1 MAVSRLD
8 RLFILLDTG
17 TTPVTR
23 KAAAQQLGEVVKLH
37 PHELNNLLSKVL
49 IYLRSANWDTRIA
62 AGQAV
67 EAIVKNVPEW
77 NPVPRTKQEP
87 TESSM
92 EDSSTTDRLNF
103 DRFDICRLLQHGAS
117 LLGSAGAEFEVQ
129 DEKSGEVDHK
139 ERIARQ
145 RKLLQK
151 KLGLNMGEAI
161 GMSTEELFND
171 EDLDYTPTSAA
182 LVNKQSTLQA
192 AELIDSEFRAGMSNR
207 QKNKAKRM
215 AKLFAKQRSRDA
227 VETNEKSNDST
238 DGEPEEKRRKVAN
251 VVVNQTTSD
260 SKVLVDNVPESSSL
274 IEETNEWPLES
285 FCEELCNDLFNPS
298 WEVRHGA
305 GTGLR
310 EILKAHGKSGGKMG
324 DSTLEEMIQQHQEWL
339 EDLVIRLLCVFALDR
354 FGDFVSD
361 EVVAPVR
368 ETCAQTLGVV
378 LKHMNETGVH
388 KTVDVLLK
396 LLTQEQWEVRHG
408 GLLGIK
414 YALAVRQDVI
424 NTLLPKVLTR
434 VIEGLQDLDDDV
446 RAVAAASLVP
456 VVESLVYL
464 QTQKVPSIIN
474 TLWDSLLELDDLTAS
489 TNSIMT
495 LLSSML
501 TYPQVQQCSIQ
512 QSLTVLVPRVWPFLH
527 HTISSVRR
535 AALETLFT
543 LLSTQDQNSSSWLI
557 PILSDMLRHIFQ
569 FCVLESSQEILDLIH
584 KVWMELLNKASVQYV
599 VAAACPW
606 MGAWLCL
613 MMQPSHLP
621 IDLNM
626 LLEVKARAKEKTGG
640 KVRQGQIQNKE
651 VLQEYI
657 AGADTVM
664 EDPATRDFVVMRARM
679 MAAKLLGALC
689 CCICDPG
696 VNMVNQEIKPAESLG
711 QLLLFHLNSK
721 SALQRISVALVICEW
736 AALQKFG
743 FWTLTELL
751 WIYSVKPRLITQ
763 IPQNPSWLTTEAIAP
778 VVGAGNNQREWE
790 GLDCKAVTLAVQ
802 PRLLDILSEHLYY
815 DEIAVPFTRM
825 QNECKQ
831 FISSLADAHIE
842 VGNRVNNNVLTID
855 QANDLVTTVFNEVT
869 STFDLNPQVLQQLD
883 SKRHQVQMTVAETN
897 QEWQVLQLRVHTFA
911 ACAVVSL
918 QQLPEKLNP
927 VIKPLMETIKKEE
940 NTLVQNYAAQYIAK
954 LLQQCTTRMPCPNA
968 KVIKNLCSSLCVDP
982 YLTPCVTCPV
992 PAQSGQE
999 NSKGSNSEKDGMHH
1013 TVTKHRG
1020 IITLYRHQK
1029 AAFAI
1034 TSRRGPIPKAI
1045 KAQIADLPAGSSG
1058 ALLVELDEGQKPYL
1072 VQRRGA
1078 EFALTTIVKH
1088 FGAEL
1093 AVKLPH
1099 LWDAMVGPLKT
1110 MIDLN
1115 NFDGKSLL
1123 ERGDVPAQEL
1133 VNSLQVFEIAAASMD
1148 SALHPLLVQHLPHLY
1163 MCLQYPSTAVRH
1175 MAARG
1180 IGVMSKIATMET
1192 MNIFLEKVLPW
1203 LGAIDDNVKQEGAIE
1218 ALACVMEQLDVG
1230 IVPYIVLLVVPV
1242 LGRMSDQTDS
1252 VRFMATQCFATLI
1265 RLMPLEAG
1273 IPDPPNMSE
1282 ELIQLKAKE
1291 RHFLEQLLDGKKLEN
1306 YKIPVP
1312 INAEL
1317 RKYQQDGVNWL
1328 AFLNKYKLHGILC
1341 DDMGLG
1347 KTLQSIC
1354 ILAGDHCQ
1362 RAQEYARSKLAECMP
1377 LPSLVVCPP
1386 TLTGHWVDEVGKFCS
1401 REYLNPLHYTGPPT
1415 ERIRL
1420 QHQVKRHNLIV
1431 ASYDVVRNDI
1441 DFFRNIK
1448 FNYCILDE
1456 GHVIKNGKT
1465 KLSKAVKQL
1474 TANYRIILSGT
1485 PIQNNVLELWSLFDF
1500 LMPGFLGTE
1509 RQFAARYGKPILAS
1523 RDARSSSREQEA
1535 GVLAMDALHRQV
1547 LPFLLRRMK
1556 EDVLQDLPP
1565 KIIQDYYC
1573 TLSPLQVQLYE
1584 DFAKSR
1590 AKCDVDET
1598 VSSAAL
1604 SEETEK
1610 PKLKA
1615 TGHVF
1620 QALQYLRKLCNHP
1633 ALVLTPQHPEFK
1645 STTEKLAVQNSSLH
1659 DIQHAP
1665 KLSALKQLLLDC
1677 GLGNGSSSESG
1688 TESVVA
1694 QHRILIF
1701 CQLKSMLDIV
1711 EHDLL
1716 KPHLPSVTYLRLDG
1730 SIPPGQRHSIV
1741 SRFNN
1746 DPSIDVLL
1754 LTTHVGG
1761 LGLNLTG
1768 ADTVVFVEHDW
1779 NPMRDLQAM
1788 DRAHR
1793 IGQKRVVNVY
1803 RLITRG
1809 TLEEKIMGLQKFKM
1823 NIANTVISQ
1832 ENSSLQSMG
1841 TDQLLDLFTLDKDG
1855 KAEKADSSTSGR
1867 ASMKAVLDSLSD
1879 LWDAEQYDSE
1889 YNLETFMRSLE

>member
-37 PHELNNLLSKVL
+37 PHELNNLLSKANTYLPINLSFKVL
-49 IYLRSANWDTRIA
+49 VYLRSTNWDTRIA

-77 NPVPRTKQEP
+77 NPTPRSKQEP
-87 TESSM
+87 GSESPN
-92 EDSSTTDRLNF
+92 EDSPSTDRLRF
-103 DRFDICRLLQHGAS
+103 DRFDICRLLKHGAS

-129 DEKSGEVDHK
+129 DDKSGEIDPK

-151 KLGLNMGEAI
+151 KLGLDMGAAI
-161 GMSTEELFND
+161 GMNTEDLFND
-171 EDLDYTPTSAA
+171 EDLDYSPSSVL
-182 LVNKQSTLQA
+182 LVNKQPTLQA
-192 AELIDSEFRAGMSNR
+192 AELIDSEFRAGMSSR

-227 VETNEKSNDST
+227 VEANEKSNDST

-251 VVVNQTTSD
+251 VVINQPVTD
-260 SKVLVDNVPESSSL
+260 SKTLVENTQ
-274 IEETNEWPLES
+274 EEANEWPLES
-285 FCEELCNDLFNPS
+285 FCEEVCNDLFNPS

-324 DSTLEEMIQQHQEWL
+324 DSSLEEMIQQHQEWL

-414 YALAVRQDVI
+414 YALAVRQDMI
-424 NTLLPKVLTR
+424 NTLLPKVLPAI
-434 VIEGLQDLDDDV
+434 IEGLQDLDDDV

-456 VVESLVYL
+456 VVESLVQL
-464 QTQKVPSIIN
+464 QSQKVPFILN
-474 TLWDSLLELDDLTAS
+474 TLWDALLELDDLTAS
-489 TNSIMT
+489 TNSIMI
-495 LLSSML
+495 LLSSLL
-501 TYPQVQQCSIQ
+501 TYPQVRKC
-512 QSLTVLVPRVWPFLH
+512 R
-527 HTISSVRR
+527 
-535 AALETLFT
+535 
-543 LLSTQDQNSSSWLI
+543 
-557 PILSDMLRHIFQ
+557 
-569 FCVLESSQEILDLIH
+569 
-584 KVWMELLNKASVQYV
+584 
-599 VAAACPW
+599 
-606 MGAWLCL
+606 
-613 MMQPSHLP
+613 
-621 IDLNM
+621 
-626 LLEVKARAKEKTGG
+626 
-640 KVRQGQIQNKE
+640 
-651 VLQEYI
+651 
-657 AGADTVM
+657 
-664 EDPATRDFVVMRARM
+664 
-679 MAAKLLGALC
+679 LLGALC

-696 VNMVNQEIKPAESLG
+696 VNTVTQEIKPAESLA

-736 AALQKFG
+736 AALQK
-743 FWTLTELL
+743 EC
-751 WIYSVKPRLITQ
+751 
-763 IPQNPSWLTTEAIAP
+763 TTVAI
-778 VVGAGNNQREWE
+778 
-790 GLDCKAVTLAVQ
+790 CVQ
-802 PRLLDILSEHLYY
+802 PRLLGVLSEHLYY

-831 FISSLADAHIE
+831 LISLLADAHIDI
-842 VGNRVNNNVLTID
+842 GNRVNCSVFTID
-855 QANDLVTTVFNEVT
+855 QANELVTSVFNEVT
-869 STFDLNPQVLQQLD
+869 SSFTLNPKVLQQLD
-883 SKRHQVQMTVAETN
+883 SKRQQVQMTVTETN
-897 QEWQVLQLRVHTFA
+897 QEWQVLHLRVHTFA
-911 ACAVVSL
+911 ACAVVNL

-927 VIKPLMETIKKEE
+927 VIKPLMEAIKKEE
-940 NTLVQNYAAQYIAK
+940 NTLVQNYVASCIAK
-954 LLQQCTTRMPCPNA
+954 LLQQCTTRSPCPNS
-968 KVIKNLCSSLCVDP
+968 KIIKNLCNSLCVDP
-982 YLTPCVTCPV
+982 HLTPLAAC
-992 PAQSGQE
+992 PAQPQSSQE
-999 NSKGSNSEKDGMHH
+999 NSKGPNSDKDGMQH

-1034 TSRRGPIPKAI
+1034 TSRRGPTPKAP
-1045 KAQIADLPAGSSG
+1045 KAPIADLPTGSSG
-1058 ALLVELDEGQKPYL
+1058 SIPTELDEAQKPYV

-1078 EFALTTIVKH
+1078 EFALSTIAKH
-1088 FGAEL
+1088 FGAEM
-1093 AVKLPH
+1093 ATGLPH
-1099 LWDAMVGPLKT
+1099 LWDAMVGLLRNN
-1110 MIDLN
+1110 IHIN
-1115 NFDGKSLL
+1115 NFDRKSLL
-1123 ERGDVPAQEL
+1123 EKGDAPAQEL
-1133 VNSLQVFEIAAASMD
+1133 VNSLQVFETTAASMD
-1148 SALHPLLVQHLPHLY
+1148 TQLHPLLIQHLPHLY
-1163 MCLQYPSTAVRH
+1163 MCLQHPSTAVRH
-1175 MAARG
+1175 MASRCV
-1180 IGVMSKIATMET
+1180 GVMSKIATMET

-1203 LGAIDDNVKQEGAIE
+1203 LGAIDDNTKQEGAIE

-1242 LGRMSDQTDS
+1242 LGRMSDQTNS

-1282 ELIQLKAKE
+1282 ELIRMKAKE

-1306 YKIPVP
+1306 YEIPVP
-1312 INAEL
+1312 IKAEL

-1354 ILAGDHCQ
+1354 ILAGDHCL
-1362 RAQEYARSKLAECMP
+1362 RAQEYARTKLVDSVP

-1401 REYLNPLHYTGPPT
+1401 KEYLNPLHYTGPPT
-1415 ERIRL
+1415 ERARL

-1456 GHVIKNGKT
+1456 GHIIKNGKT

-1535 GVLAMDALHRQV
+1535 GVLAMEALHRQV

-1573 TLSPLQVQLYE
+1573 ILSPLQVQLYE

-1590 AKCDVDET
+1590 AKCDIDET
-1598 VSSAAL
+1598 VSSI
-1604 SEETEK
+1604 SMNEETEK
-1610 PKLKA
+1610 PKLKS

-1620 QALQYLRKLCNHP
+1620 
-1633 ALVLTPQHPEFK
+1633 
-1645 STTEKLAVQNSSLH
+1645 
-1659 DIQHAP
+1659 
-1665 KLSALKQLLLDC
+1665 QLLLDC
-1677 GLGNGSSSESG
+1677 GLGNGGSSESG
-1688 TESVVA
+1688 TEAVVA
-1694 QHRILIF
+1694 QHRVLIF

-1716 KPHLPSVTYLRLDG
+1716 RPQLPSVTYLRLDG
-1730 SIPPGQRHSIV
+1730 SIPAGQRHSIV

-1832 ENSSLQSMG
+1832 ENASLQSMG
-1841 TDQLLDLFTLDKDG
+1841 TEQLLDLFTLDKDG
-1855 KAEKADSSTSGR
+1855 KTEKADTSTSSGK
-1867 ASMKAVLDSLSD
+1867 ASMKSVLENLGE
-1879 LWDAEQYDSE
+1879 LWDQEQYDTE
-1889 YNLETFMRSLE
+1889 YSLENFMHSLK

>member
-37 PHELNNLLSKVL
+37 PHELNNLLNKVL
-49 IYLRSANWDTRIA
+49 LYLRSPNWDTRIA

-67 EAIVKNVPEW
+67 EAIVRNVPDW
-77 NPVPRTKQEP
+77 SP
-87 TESSM
+87 TARIKKGAGSECSNDESSG
-92 EDSSTTDRLNF
+92 SYRLSF
-103 DRFDICRLLQHGAS
+103 ERFDISKLLKHGAS
-117 LLGSAGAEFEVQ
+117 LLGSAGVEFEVP
-129 DEKSGEVDHK
+129 DDKLGDVDPK

-145 RKLLQK
+145 RKLLQR
-151 KLGLNMGEAI
+151 KLGLDMGAAI
-161 GMSTEELFND
+161 GMNTEELFND
-171 EDLDYTPTSAA
+171 EDLDYLPTNT
-182 LVNKQSTLQA
+182 LVNKPTLQA
-192 AELIDSEFRAGMSNR
+192 AEFIDTEFLPGMSNR
-207 QKNKAKRM
+207 QRNKAKRM
-215 AKLFAKQRSRDA
+215 AKLIAKQRSRD
-227 VETNEKSNDST
+227 VTDTNEKSSDST
-238 DGEPEEKRRKVAN
+238 DGEPEEKRRKVTN
-251 VVVNQTTSD
+251 VVIPQPATE
-260 SKVLVDNVPESSSL
+260 SKVLIDNVPDNSSL
-274 IEETNEWPLES
+274 YDEINEWPLES
-285 FCEELCNDLFNPS
+285 FCDELCNELFNPS
-298 WEVRHGA
+298 WEIRHGA

-310 EILKAHGKSGGKMG
+310 EILKAHGISGGKIA
-324 DSTLEEMIQQHQEWL
+324 DCTFEEMEQQHQEWL
-339 EDLVIRLLCVFALDR
+339 EDVAIRLLCVFALDR

-378 LKHMNETGVH
+378 LKHMNEIGVH
-388 KTVDVLLK
+388 NTVKILLR

-414 YALAVRQDVI
+414 YALAIRQDLI
-424 NTLLPKVLTR
+424 KTLLPKALPAI
-434 VIEGLQDLDDDV
+434 IEGLQDLDDDV

-456 VVESLVYL
+456 VVDSLVKL
-464 QTQKVPSIIN
+464 QFKQVPFILS

-495 LLSSML
+495 LLSSLL
-501 TYPQVQQCSIQ
+501 TYPQVQQCNIQ
-512 QSLTVLVPRVWPFLH
+512 QSLTILVPRVWPFLR
-527 HTISSVRR
+527 HTISSVRK
-535 AALETLFT
+535 AALETLCT
-543 LLSTQDQNSSSWLI
+543 LLSTQDQNCSGWLT
-557 PILSDMLRHIFQ
+557 PILQDMLRHIFQ
-569 FCVLESSQEILDLIH
+569 ICILESNQEILDLIH
-584 KVWMELLNKASVQYV
+584 KVWQELIRKASVQYV

-613 MMQPSHLP
+613 MMQPAHLP

-626 LLEVKARAKEKTGG
+626 LIEVKPKSKEKAGS
-640 KVRQGQIQNKE
+640 KLRQGQSQTKE
-651 VLQEYI
+651 VTQEYI
-657 AGADTVM
+657 AGSDSVT
-664 EDPATRDFVVMRARM
+664 EDPSIRDYLVIRARM
-679 MAAKLLGALC
+679 AAAKLLGSLC
-689 CCICDPG
+689 CCICDPC
-696 VNMVNQEIKPAESLG
+696 VNTASQEIKPAESLA

-736 AALQKFG
+736 AALQKECK
-743 FWTLTELL
+743 T
-751 WIYSVKPRLITQ
+751 
-763 IPQNPSWLTTEAIAP
+763 
-778 VVGAGNNQREWE
+778 VV
-790 GLDCKAVTLAVQ
+790 LAVQ
-802 PRLLDILSEHLYY
+802 PRLLAVLSEHLYY
-815 DEIAVPFTRM
+815 DEIAIPFTRM

-831 FISSLADAHIE
+831 LISSLADANIDISSK
-842 VGNRVNNNVLTID
+842 VNCSVFTID
-855 QANDLVTTVFNEVT
+855 QSNELVTTLFNEATAPLRDNANVY
-869 STFDLNPQVLQQLD
+869 QQLD
-883 SKRHQVQMTVAETN
+883 GKRQQVQMTVLETN

-911 ACAVVSL
+911 ACAIVNL
-918 QQLPEKLNP
+918 MQLPEKLNP
-927 VIKPLMETIKKEE
+927 IIKPLMEAVKKEE
-940 NTLVQNYAAQYIAK
+940 NNVVQNYAALCIAK
-954 LLQQCTTRMPCPNA
+954 LLQQCISRTPCPNT
-968 KVIKNLCSSLCVDP
+968 KIVKNLCSSVCVDSNI
-982 YLTPCVTCPV
+982 TPSVSR
-992 PAQSGQE
+992 PAPAS
-999 NSKGSNSEKDGMHH
+999 NNTDHLKGLNSEKDGACH

-1020 IITLYRHQK
+1020 IITLYRHQQ

-1034 TSRRGPIPKAI
+1034 TSRRGPTPKATRS
-1045 KAQIADLPAGSSG
+1045 QVADLHTGSGVQTPTDS
-1058 ALLVELDEGQKPYL
+1058 DENHKQHL
-1072 VQRRGA
+1072 IQRRGA
-1078 EFALTTIVKH
+1078 EYTLATIAKH
-1088 FGAEL
+1088 FACNL
-1093 AVKLPH
+1093 ATGLPH
-1099 LWDAMVGPLKT
+1099 LWEAIVGPLRNIN
-1110 MIDLN
+1110 IDG
-1115 NFDGKSLL
+1115 FDGKLLL
-1123 ERGDVPAQEL
+1123 EKGDEHAQEL
-1133 VNSLQVFEIAAASMD
+1133 VNSLQVFEVTASSMGP
-1148 SALHPLLVQHLPHLY
+1148 SLHPLLLQHLPHLF
-1163 MCLQYPSTAVRH
+1163 MSLQHPYTSVRH
-1175 MAARG
+1175 MASRCV
-1180 IGVMSKIATMET
+1180 GVMSRIATMET
-1192 MNIFLEKVLPW
+1192 MNVFLEKVLPW
-1203 LGAIDDNVKQEGAIE
+1203 LGAIDDNTKQEGAIE

-1273 IPDPPNMSE
+1273 IPDPPSMSE
-1282 ELIQLKAKE
+1282 ELIKLKARE
-1291 RHFLEQLLDGKKLEN
+1291 RSFLEQLLDGKKLEN

-1312 INAEL
+1312 IKAEL

-1354 ILAGDHCQ
+1354 ILAGDHC
-1362 RAQEYARSKLAECMP
+1362 L
-1377 LPSLVVCPP
+1377 
-1386 TLTGHWVDEVGKFCS
+1386 
-1401 REYLNPLHYTGPPT
+1401 
-1415 ERIRL
+1415 RL
-1420 QHQVKRHNLIV
+1420 QHQVKKHNLIV

-1441 DFFRNIK
+1441 DFFRNMK

-1465 KLSKAVKQL
+1465 KLSKAVKQI

-1523 RDARSSSREQEA
+1523 RDAKSSSREQEA
-1535 GVLAMDALHRQV
+1535 GVLAMEALHRQV

-1556 EDVLQDLPP
+1556 KDVLQDLPP

-1573 TLSPLQVQLYE
+1573 SLSPLQVQLYE

-1590 AKCDVDET
+1590 AKTDVDET
-1598 VSSAAL
+1598 VSATSL
-1604 SEETEK
+1604 SEESEK

-1633 ALVLTPQHPEFK
+1633 ALVLTTQHPEHK
-1645 STTEKLAVQNSSLH
+1645 KVTDQLATQNSTLR

-1677 GLGNGSSSESG
+1677 GLGNAGTPESG
-1688 TESVVA
+1688 TEAVVA
-1694 QHRILIF
+1694 QHRVLIF

-1730 SIPPGQRHSIV
+1730 SIPAGQRHSIV

-1823 NIANTVISQ
+1823 SIANTVISQ

-1855 KAEKADSSTSGR
+1855 KSEKMETSAPGGKS
-1867 ASMKAVLDSLSD
+1867 SMKSILDNLGD
-1879 LWDAEQYDSE
+1879 LWNQEQY
-1889 YNLETFMRSLE
+1889 ETEFSLDNFMHSLK

>member
-49 IYLRSANWDTRIA
+49 VYLRSTNWDTRIA

-77 NPVPRTKQEP
+77 NPTPRSKQEP
-87 TESSM
+87 GSDSPM
-92 EDSSTTDRLNF
+92 EDSLSSDRLRF
-103 DRFDICRLLQHGAS
+103 DRFDICRLLKHGAS

-129 DEKSGEVDHK
+129 DDKSGEIDPK

-151 KLGLNMGEAI
+151 KLGLDMGAAI
-161 GMSTEELFND
+161 GMNTEDLFND
-171 EDLDYTPTSAA
+171 EDLDYSPSSVS
-182 LVNKQSTLQA
+182 LVNKQPTLQA
-192 AELIDSEFRAGMSNR
+192 AELIDSEFRAGMSSR

-227 VETNEKSNDST
+227 VEANEKSNDST

-251 VVVNQTTSD
+251 VVINQPATD
-260 SKVLVDNVPESSSL
+260 SK
-274 IEETNEWPLES
+274 
-285 FCEELCNDLFNPS
+285 S
-298 WEVRHGA
+298 WVENASEEVRHGA

-324 DSTLEEMIQQHQEWL
+324 DSSLEEMIQQHQEWL

-414 YALAVRQDVI
+414 YALAVRQDMI
-424 NTLLPKVLTR
+424 DTLLPKVLPA
-434 VIEGLQDLDDDV
+434 VVEGLQDLDDDV

-456 VVESLVYL
+456 VVESLVQL
-464 QTQKVPSIIN
+464 QSQKVPFILN
-474 TLWDSLLELDDLTAS
+474 TLWDALLELDDLTAS
-489 TNSIMT
+489 TNSIMI
-495 LLSSML
+495 LLSSLL
-501 TYPQVQQCSIQ
+501 TYPQ
-512 QSLTVLVPRVWPFLH
+512 
-527 HTISSVRR
+527 
-535 AALETLFT
+535 
-543 LLSTQDQNSSSWLI
+543 SSSTWLT
-557 PILSDMLRHIFQ
+557 PILQDMLRHIFQ
-569 FCVLESSQEILDLIH
+569 FCILESNQEILDLIH
-584 KVWMELLNKASVQYV
+584 KVWLELLNKASVQYV

-626 LLEVKARAKEKTGG
+626 LLEVKTRSKEKAGA
-640 KVRQGQIQNKE
+640 KLRQGQTQNKE
-651 VLQEYI
+651 VIQEYI
-657 AGADTVM
+657 AGADSIA
-664 EDPATRDFVVMRARM
+664 EDPATRDYVVMRARM

-696 VNMVNQEIKPAESLG
+696 VNAVTQEIKPAESLA

-736 AALQKFG
+736 AALQKECR
-743 FWTLTELL
+743 T
-751 WIYSVKPRLITQ
+751 V
-763 IPQNPSWLTTEAIAP
+763 AI
-778 VVGAGNNQREWE
+778 
-790 GLDCKAVTLAVQ
+790 CVQ
-802 PRLLDILSEHLYY
+802 PCLLGVLSEHLYY

-831 FISSLADAHIE
+831 LISLLADAHIDI
-842 VGNRVNNNVLTID
+842 GNRINCSVFTID
-855 QANDLVTTVFNEVT
+855 QANDLVTSVFNDVT
-869 STFDLNPQVLQQLD
+869 SSFTLNPNILQQLD
-883 SKRHQVQMTVAETN
+883 SKRQQVQMTVTETN
-897 QEWQVLQLRVHTFA
+897 QEWQVLHLRVHTFA
-911 ACAVVSL
+911 ACAVVNL

-927 VIKPLMETIKKEE
+927 VIKPLMEAIKKEE
-940 NTLVQNYAAQYIAK
+940 NTLVQNYVASCIAK
-954 LLQQCTTRMPCPNA
+954 LLQQCTTRSPCPNS
-968 KVIKNLCSSLCVDP
+968 KIIKNLCNSLCVDP
-982 YLTPCVTCPV
+982 HLTPLAACPAQ
-992 PAQSGQE
+992 AQSGNE
-999 NSKGSNSEKDGMHH
+999 NSKGPNSDKDGMHH
-1013 TVTKHRG
+1013 TVTKYRG

-1034 TSRRGPIPKAI
+1034 TSRRGPAPKAP
-1045 KAQIADLPAGSSG
+1045 KAPIADLPTGSS
-1058 ALLVELDEGQKPYL
+1058 ASIPTELDEAQKPYV

-1078 EFALTTIVKH
+1078 EFALSTIAKH
-1088 FGAEL
+1088 FGAEM
-1093 AVKLPH
+1093 AKGLPH
-1099 LWDAMVGPLKT
+1099 LWDAMVGSLRNN
-1110 MIDLN
+1110 IYIN
-1115 NFDGKSLL
+1115 NFDRKSLL
-1123 ERGDVPAQEL
+1123 EKGDAPAQEL
-1133 VNSLQVFEIAAASMD
+1133 VNSLQVFEITAASMD
-1148 SALHPLLVQHLPHLY
+1148 IQLHPLLIEHLPHLC
-1163 MCLQYPSTAVRH
+1163 MCLQHPSTAVRH
-1175 MAARG
+1175 MAARCV
-1180 IGVMSKIATMET
+1180 GVMSKIATMET
-1192 MNIFLEKVLPW
+1192 MNIFLEQVLPW
-1203 LGAIDDNVKQEGAIE
+1203 LGAIDDNTKQEGAIE
-1218 ALACVMEQLDVG
+1218 ALAYDSGVMEQLDVG

-1282 ELIQLKAKE
+1282 ELIRMKAKE

-1312 INAEL
+1312 IKAEL

-1354 ILAGDHCQ
+1354 ILASDHCL
-1362 RAQEYARSKLAECMP
+1362 RAQEYARTKLVDSVP

-1401 REYLNPLHYTGPPT
+1401 KEYLNPLHYTGPPT
-1415 ERIRL
+1415 ERARL
-1420 QHQVKRHNLIV
+1420 QYQVKRHNLIV

-1535 GVLAMDALHRQV
+1535 GVLAMEALHRQV

-1573 TLSPLQVQLYE
+1573 ILSPLQVQLYE

-1590 AKCDVDET
+1590 AKCDIDET
-1598 VSSAAL
+1598 VSSISL
-1604 SEETEK
+1604 REETEK

-1620 QALQYLRKLCNHP
+1620 Q
-1633 ALVLTPQHPEFK
+1633 
-1645 STTEKLAVQNSSLH
+1645 
-1659 DIQHAP
+1659 
-1665 KLSALKQLLLDC
+1665 LLLDC
-1677 GLGNGSSSESG
+1677 GLGNGGSSESG
-1688 TESVVA
+1688 TEAVVA

-1716 KPHLPSVTYLRLDG
+1716 RPQLPSVTYLRLDG
-1730 SIPPGQRHSIV
+1730 SIPAGQRHSIV
-1741 SRFNN
+1741 SQFNN

-1832 ENSSLQSMG
+1832 ENASLQSMG
-1841 TDQLLDLFTLDKDG
+1841 TEQLLDLFTLDKDG
-1855 KAEKADSSTSGR
+1855 KTEKADTSTSSGK
-1867 ASMKAVLDSLSD
+1867 ASMKSVLENLGE
-1879 LWDAEQYDSE
+1879 LWDQEQYDTE
-1889 YNLETFMRSLE
+1889 YSLENFMHSLKEDQSITDGVVGSEQLEEQEQSINDLVVLTLGEMKGSTELLEQSSASLDPDQPHCKTSCELQTEGKVSFEYYQ

>member
-37 PHELNNLLSKVL
+37 PHELHSLLTKVL
-49 IYLRSANWDTRIA
+49 IHLRSTNWDTRIA

-77 NPVPRTKQEP
+77 NPPPRPKQEDGCECP
-87 TESSM
+87 MDELPVS
-92 EDSSTTDRLNF
+92 DRLRF
-103 DRFDICRLLQHGAS
+103 DRFDICRLLKNGAS

-129 DEKSGEVDHK
+129 DDTSGEIDPK

-151 KLGLNMGEAI
+151 KLGLDMGAAI
-161 GMSTEELFND
+161 GMSTEDLFND
-171 EDLDYTPTSAA
+171 EDLDYTPASSF
-182 LVNKQSTLQA
+182 LVHKQPTLQA
-192 AELIDSEFRAGMSNR
+192 AELIDSEFRAGMSSR

-215 AKLFAKQRSRDA
+215 AKLFAKQKSRDA
-227 VETNEKSNDST
+227 VEANEKSNDST
-238 DGEPEEKRRKVAN
+238 DGEPEEKRRKITN
-251 VVVNQTTSD
+251 VVINQPATDT
-260 SKVLVDNVPESSSL
+260 KLLVDNIPE
-274 IEETNEWPLES
+274 ENNEWPLES
-285 FCEELCNDLFNPS
+285 FCEEVCNDLFNPS
-298 WEVRHGA
+298 WEIRHGA
-305 GTGLR
+305 GIGLR
-310 EILKAHGKSGGKMG
+310 EVLKAHGRSGGKIG
-324 DSTLEEMIQQHQEWL
+324 DSTLEEMTQQHQDWL
-339 EDLVIRLLCVFALDR
+339 EDLAIRLLCVFALDR

-378 LKHMNETGVH
+378 LKHMNESGVH
-388 KTVDVLLK
+388 KTVNILLK

-414 YALAVRQDVI
+414 YALAVRQDLI
-424 NTLLPKVLTR
+424 DTLLPKVLPAIT
-434 VIEGLQDLDDDV
+434 EGLQDLDDDV

-456 VVESLVYL
+456 VVESLVRL
-464 QTQKVPSIIN
+464 QPQEVPFILNI
-474 TLWDSLLELDDLTAS
+474 LWDALLELDDLTAS

-495 LLSSML
+495 LLSSLL
-501 TYPQVQQCSIQ
+501 TYSQVRKCSVEQ
-512 QSLTVLVPRVWPFLH
+512 TLTVLVPRVWPFLH
-527 HTISSVRR
+527 HTISSVRK
-535 AALETLFT
+535 AALETLYT
-543 LLSTQDQNSSSWLI
+543 LLLTQDQSSAAWLT
-557 PILSDMLRHIFQ
+557 PILQDMLRHIFQ
-569 FCVLESSQEILDLIH
+569 FCILESNQEILELIH
-584 KVWMELLNKASVQYV
+584 KVWLELLSKASLQYV

-626 LLEVKARAKEKTGG
+626 LLEVKSRSKEKVGG
-640 KVRQGQIQNKE
+640 KVRQGQTQTKE
-651 VLQEYI
+651 VIQEYI
-657 AGADTVM
+657 AGAESIS
-664 EDPATRDFVVMRARM
+664 EDSASRDYVVMRARM
-679 MAAKLLGALC
+679 MAAKLLGAIC

-696 VNMVNQEIKPAESLG
+696 VNAISQEIKPAESLA

-721 SALQRISVALVICEW
+721 SALQRFTVALVISEW
-736 AALQKFG
+736 AALQK
-743 FWTLTELL
+743 ENKD
-751 WIYSVKPRLITQ
+751 V
-763 IPQNPSWLTTEAIAP
+763 A
-778 VVGAGNNQREWE
+778 
-790 GLDCKAVTLAVQ
+790 LAVQ
-802 PRLLDILSEHLYY
+802 SRLLGVLSEHLYY

-831 FISSLADAHIE
+831 LISSLTDANIDI
-842 VGNRVNNNVLTID
+842 GSRVNSSVLTID
-855 QANDLVTTVFNEVT
+855 QANELVTTVFNEVT
-869 STFDLNPQVLQQLD
+869 SSLNLNPKVLQQLEC
-883 SKRHQVQMTVAETN
+883 KRQQVLMTVTETN
-897 QEWQVLQLRVHTFA
+897 QEWQTLQLRVHTFT
-911 ACAVVSL
+911 ACAVVNL
-918 QQLPEKLNP
+918 EQLPEKLNP
-927 VIKPLMETIKKEE
+927 VIKPLMESVKKEE
-940 NTLVQNYAAQYIAK
+940 NMLVQNHAALCIAK
-954 LLQQCTTRMPCPNA
+954 LLRQCTTRVPCPNS
-968 KVIKNLCSSLCVDP
+968 KIIKNLCNSLCVDP
-982 YLTPCVTCPV
+982 HLTPVASC
-992 PAQSGQE
+992 PAQPQNSLE
-999 NSKGSNSEKDGMHH
+999 NLKGSNSERDGMHH
-1013 TVTKHRG
+1013 TVTKHKG

-1034 TSRRGPIPKAI
+1034 TSRRGPTPKASRNPVG
-1045 KAQIADLPAGSSG
+1045 DLPTSSSG
-1058 ALLVELDEGQKPYL
+1058 STTTEFDEAQKPYI

-1078 EFALTTIVKH
+1078 EFALSTIAKH
-1088 FGAEL
+1088 FAGEM
-1093 AVKLPH
+1093 AVGLPH
-1099 LWDAMVGPLKT
+1099 LWDAMVGSLRNS
-1110 MIDLN
+1110 IDLN
-1115 NFDGKSLL
+1115 NFDRKSLL
-1123 ERGDVPAQEL
+1123 EKGDGSAQEL
-1133 VNSLQVFEIAAASMD
+1133 VNSLQVFETTAASMD
-1148 SALHPLLVQHLPHLY
+1148 VQLHPLLIQHLPYLC
-1163 MCLQYPSTAVRH
+1163 MCLQHPNTAVRH
-1175 MAARG
+1175 MAARCV
-1180 IGVMSKIATMET
+1180 GVMSKIATIET
-1192 MNIFLEKVLPW
+1192 MHIFLEKVLPW
-1203 LGAIDDNVKQEGAIE
+1203 LGAINDSTKQEGAIE
-1218 ALACVMEQLDVG
+1218 ALASVMEQLDVG
-1230 IVPYIVLLVVPV
+1230 IIPYIVLLVVPV
-1242 LGRMSDQTDS
+1242 LGRMSDQTDC

-1282 ELIQLKAKE
+1282 DLIKIKAKE

-1312 INAEL
+1312 ITAEL
-1317 RKYQQDGVNWL
+1317 RKYQQEGVNWL

-1354 ILAGDHCQ
+1354 ILAGDHYL
-1362 RAQEYARSKLAECMP
+1362 RAQEYERTKMSNSLP

-1401 REYLNPLHYTGPPT
+1401 KEYLNPLHYTGPPT
-1415 ERIRL
+1415 ERARL
-1420 QHQVKRHNLIV
+1420 QHNVKRHNLIV

-1465 KLSKAVKQL
+1465 KLSKAIKQL

-1535 GVLAMDALHRQV
+1535 GVLAMEALHRQV

-1573 TLSPLQVQLYE
+1573 TLSSLQIQLYE

-1590 AKCDVDET
+1590 AKCDVEET
-1598 VSSAAL
+1598 VSAA
-1604 SEETEK
+1604 SITEETEK

-1633 ALVLTPQHPEFK
+1633 ALVLTAHHPEQK
-1645 STTEKLAVQNSSLH
+1645 RITEKLANENSSLR

-1677 GLGNGSSSESG
+1677 GLGNGGSPENG
-1688 TESVVA
+1688 TETIVA

-1711 EHDLL
+1711 ENDLL

-1730 SIPPGQRHSIV
+1730 SIPAGQRHSIV

-1779 NPMRDLQAM
+1779 NPMKDLQAM

-1832 ENSSLQSMG
+1832 ENTSLQSMG

-1855 KAEKADSSTSGR
+1855 KTEKLDATTS
-1867 ASMKAVLDSLSD
+1867 ASGKATMKSVLENLGE
-1879 LWDAEQYDSE
+1879 LWDQEQYDSE
-1889 YNLETFMRSLE
+1889 YSLEKFMHSLK

>member
-1 MAVSRLD
+1 MKGWCRLD

-37 PHELNNLLSKVL
+37 PHELNNLLNKVL
-49 IYLRSANWDTRIA
+49 IYLRSPNWDTRIA

-67 EAIVKNVPEW
+67 EAIVKNVPDW
-77 NPVPRTKQEP
+77 NPTARVKKEAGSECSND
-87 TESSM
+87 ESSA
-92 EDSSTTDRLNF
+92 SDRLSF
-103 DRFDICRLLQHGAS
+103 ERFDISKLLKHGAS
-117 LLGSAGAEFEVQ
+117 LLGSAGVEFEVQ
-129 DEKSGEVDHK
+129 DDKSGDVDPK

-145 RKLLQK
+145 RKLLQR
-151 KLGLNMGEAI
+151 KLGLDMGAAI
-161 GMSTEELFND
+161 GMNTEELFND
-171 EDLDYTPTSAA
+171 EDLDYLPTNT
-182 LVNKQSTLQA
+182 LVNKPTLQA
-192 AELIDSEFRAGMSNR
+192 AEFIDAEFLPGMSNR

-215 AKLFAKQRSRDA
+215 AKLIAKQRSRDVA
-227 VETNEKSNDST
+227 DTNEKSDST
-238 DGEPEEKRRKVAN
+238 DGEPEEKRRKVTN
-251 VVVNQTTSD
+251 VVIPQPATET
-260 SKVLVDNVPESSSL
+260 KVLIDNVPDNSSL
-274 IEETNEWPLES
+274 FDESNEWPLES
-285 FCEELCNDLFNPS
+285 FCDELCNELFNPS

-310 EILKAHGKSGGKMG
+310 EILKAHGRSGGKIAH
-324 DSTLEEMIQQHQEWL
+324 STFEEMEQQHQEWL
-339 EDLVIRLLCVFALDR
+339 EDVAIRLLCVFALDR

-378 LKHMNETGVH
+378 LKRMNESGVH
-388 KTVDVLLK
+388 NTVKILLR

-414 YALAVRQDVI
+414 YALAIRQDLI
-424 NTLLPKVLTR
+424 KTLLPKALPAI
-434 VIEGLQDLDDDV
+434 IEGLQDLDDDV

-456 VVESLVYL
+456 VVDNLVKI
-464 QTQKVPSIIN
+464 QFKQVPFILS
-474 TLWDSLLELDDLTAS
+474 TLWDALLELDDLTAS

-495 LLSSML
+495 LLSSLL
-501 TYPQVQQCSIQ
+501 TYPQVQQCNIQ
-512 QSLTVLVPRVWPFLH
+512 QSLTILVPRVWPFLR
-527 HTISSVRR
+527 HTISSVRK
-535 AALETLFT
+535 AALETLCT
-543 LLSTQDQNSSSWLI
+543 LLSTQDQNCSGWLT
-557 PILSDMLRHIFQ
+557 PILQDMLRHIFQ
-569 FCVLESSQEILDLIH
+569 ICILESNQEILDLIH
-584 KVWMELLNKASVQYV
+584 KVWQELIHKASVQYV

-613 MMQPSHLP
+613 MMQPAHLP
-621 IDLNM
+621 IDINM
-626 LLEVKARAKEKTGG
+626 LIEVKPKSKEKAAA
-640 KVRQGQIQNKE
+640 KLRQGQSQPKE
-651 VLQEYI
+651 VTQEYI
-657 AGADTVM
+657 AGSDSMT
-664 EDPATRDFVVMRARM
+664 EDSTTRDYIVTRARM
-679 MAAKLLGALC
+679 AAAKLLGSLC
-689 CCICDPG
+689 CCICDPC
-696 VNMVNQEIKPAESLG
+696 VNTATQEIKPAESLA

-736 AALQKFG
+736 AASQK
-743 FWTLTELL
+743 E
-751 WIYSVKPRLITQ
+751 
-763 IPQNPSWLTTEAIAP
+763 
-778 VVGAGNNQREWE
+778 
-790 GLDCKAVTLAVQ
+790 CKTVSLAVQ
-802 PRLLDILSEHLYY
+802 PRLLAVLSEHLYY
-815 DEIAVPFTRM
+815 DEIAIPFTRM

-831 FISSLADAHIE
+831 LISSLADANVD
-842 VGNRVNNNVLTID
+842 VGSKVNCSVFTID
-855 QANDLVTTVFNEVT
+855 QANELVTAVFSEVAGP
-869 STFDLNPQVLQQLD
+869 LRANAKVYQQLD
-883 SKRHQVQMTVAETN
+883 GKRQQVKLTVMETN

-911 ACAVVSL
+911 ACAIVNL
-918 QQLPEKLNP
+918 MQLPEKLNP
-927 VIKPLMETIKKEE
+927 IIKPLMESVKKEE
-940 NTLVQNYAAQYIAK
+940 NTVVQNYAASCIAK
-954 LLQQCTTRMPCPNA
+954 LLQQCTSRTPSPNP
-968 KVIKNLCSSLCVDP
+968 KIVKNLCSSVCVDSNI
-982 YLTPCVTCPV
+982 TPSVSCPA
-992 PAQSGQE
+992 PAF
-999 NSKGSNSEKDGMHH
+999 NNMDHLKGSNSEKDGTCH

-1020 IITLYRHQK
+1020 IITLYRHQQ
-1029 AAFAI
+1029 AAFAV
-1034 TSRRGPIPKAI
+1034 TSRRGPTPKTT
-1045 KAQIADLPAGSSG
+1045 KSQVADLPTGSGVHASG
-1058 ALLVELDEGQKPYL
+1058 ECDENHKQHL
-1072 VQRRGA
+1072 IQRRGA
-1078 EFALTTIVKH
+1078 EYTLATIAKH
-1088 FGAEL
+1088 FASNL
-1093 AVKLPH
+1093 ATGLPH
-1099 LWDAMVGPLKT
+1099 LWEATVGPLRT
-1110 MIDLN
+1110 INVDS
-1115 NFDGKSLL
+1115 FDGNLLL
-1123 ERGDVPAQEL
+1123 EKGDEHAQEL
-1133 VNSLQVFEIAAASMD
+1133 VSSLQVFEVTASSMD
-1148 SALHPLLVQHLPHLY
+1148 SSLQPLLLQHLPHFFTS
-1163 MCLQYPSTAVRH
+1163 LQHPYTSVRH
-1175 MAARG
+1175 MASRCV
-1180 IGVMSKIATMET
+1180 GVMSQIATMET
-1192 MNIFLEKVLPW
+1192 MNGFLEKVLPW
-1203 LGAIDDNVKQEGAIE
+1203 LNAIDDNTKQEGAIE

-1282 ELIQLKAKE
+1282 ELIKLKARE
-1291 RHFLEQLLDGKKLEN
+1291 RSFLEQLLDGKKLEN
-1306 YKIPVP
+1306 YTIPVP
-1312 INAEL
+1312 IKAEL

-1354 ILAGDHCQ
+1354 ILAGDHCL
-1362 RAQEYARSKLAECMP
+1362 RSQKYNSSKSADCLP

-1401 REYLNPLHYTGPPT
+1401 KEYLNPLHYTGPPT
-1415 ERIRL
+1415 ERARL

-1441 DFFRNIK
+1441 DFFRSMK

-1465 KLSKAVKQL
+1465 KLSKAVKQI

-1535 GVLAMDALHRQV
+1535 GVLAMEALHRQV

-1573 TLSPLQVQLYE
+1573 SLSPLQVQLYE

-1590 AKCDVDET
+1590 AKTDVDET
-1598 VSSAAL
+1598 VSTSSL
-1604 SEETEK
+1604 SEEGEK
-1610 PKLKA
+1610 QKLKA

-1633 ALVLTPQHPEFK
+1633 ALVLTPQHPEHK
-1645 STTEKLAVQNSSLH
+1645 KVTDQLATQNSTLR

-1677 GLGNGSSSESG
+1677 GLGNAGTPEGG
-1688 TESVVA
+1688 TEAVVA
-1694 QHRILIF
+1694 QHRVLIF

-1730 SIPPGQRHSIV
+1730 SIPAGQRHSIV

-1823 NIANTVISQ
+1823 SIANTVISQ
-1832 ENSSLQSMG
+1832 ENASLQSMG

-1855 KAEKADSSTSGR
+1855 KSEKMETSETGGKN
-1867 ASMKAVLDSLSD
+1867 SMKSILDNLGELWNQDQYESEFSLD
-1879 LWDAEQYDSE
+1879 
-1889 YNLETFMRSLE
+1889 NFMHSLK

>member
-23 KAAAQQLGEVVKLH
+23 KAAAQQLGEVIKLH

-49 IYLRSANWDTRIA
+49 IYLRSPNWDTRIA
-62 AGQAV
+62 AGLAV
-67 EAIVKNVPEW
+67 EAVVKKVPEW
-77 NPVPRTKQEP
+77 NPATRLKREAGSECSSE
-87 TESSM
+87 ESPLA
-92 EDSSTTDRLNF
+92 DRLSF
-103 DRFDICRLLQHGAS
+103 DRFDISRLLKHGAS
-117 LLGSAGAEFEVQ
+117 LLGSAGVEFEVQ
-129 DEKSGEVDHK
+129 DDKSVDVDPK

-151 KLGLNMGEAI
+151 KLGLDMGAAI

-171 EDLDYTPTSAA
+171 EDLDYMPSNT
-182 LVNKQSTLQA
+182 LVNKPALQA
-192 AELIDSEFRAGMSNR
+192 AEFIDSEFLPGMSNR

-215 AKLFAKQRSRDA
+215 AKLIAKQRSRDVMEA
-227 VETNEKSNDST
+227 NEKSSDST
-238 DGEPEEKRRKVAN
+238 DGEPEEKRRKVTN
-251 VVVNQTTSD
+251 VVISQPATE
-260 SKVLVDNVPESSSL
+260 SKVLIDNVPDNSSL
-274 IEETNEWPLES
+274 FDETNEWPLES
-285 FCEELCNDLFNPS
+285 FCEELFNDLFNPS
-298 WEVRHGA
+298 WEIRHGA

-310 EILKAHGKSGGKMG
+310 EILKAHGRSGGKIAH
-324 DSTLEEMIQQHQEWL
+324 STLEEMEQQHQEWL
-339 EDLVIRLLCVFALDR
+339 EDLAIRLLCVFALDR

-378 LKHMNETGVH
+378 LKHMNESGVL
-388 KTVDVLLK
+388 KTVKILLR

-414 YALAVRQDVI
+414 YALAVRQDLI
-424 NTLLPKVLTR
+424 KTLLPKALPAI
-434 VIEGLQDLDDDV
+434 IEGLQDLDDDV

-456 VVESLVYL
+456 VVDSLVKL
-464 QTQKVPSIIN
+464 QFKQVPFILS
-474 TLWDSLLELDDLTAS
+474 TLWDALLELDDLTAS

-495 LLSSML
+495 LLSSL
-501 TYPQVQQCSIQ
+501 LAYPQVQQCNVQ
-512 QSLTVLVPRVWPFLH
+512 QSLTILVPRVWPFLR
-527 HTISSVRR
+527 HTISSVRK
-535 AALETLFT
+535 AALETLCT
-543 LLSTQDQNSSSWLI
+543 LLSTQDQICSGWLT
-557 PILSDMLRHIFQ
+557 PILQDMLRHIFQ
-569 FCVLESSQEILDLIH
+569 LCILESNQEILDLIH
-584 KVWMELLNKASVQYV
+584 KLWQELVTKASVQYV

-613 MMQPSHLP
+613 MMQPAHLP
-621 IDLNM
+621 IDINM
-626 LLEVKARAKEKTGG
+626 LLEVKPKSKEKAGG
-640 KVRQGQIQNKE
+640 KLRQGQGQTKE
-651 VLQEYI
+651 VTQEYI
-657 AGADTVM
+657 AGSDSVT
-664 EDPATRDFVVMRARM
+664 EDSATRDFVVTRARV
-679 MAAKLLGALC
+679 AAARLLGSLC
-689 CCICDPG
+689 CCICDPA
-696 VNMVNQEIKPAESLG
+696 VNAPSQEIKPAESLA

-721 SALQRISVALVICEW
+721 SALQRISVAVVVCEW
-736 AALQKFG
+736 AALQKECIAVS
-743 FWTLTELL
+743 LT
-751 WIYSVKPRLITQ
+751 
-763 IPQNPSWLTTEAIAP
+763 
-778 VVGAGNNQREWE
+778 
-790 GLDCKAVTLAVQ
+790 VQ
-802 PRLLDILSEHLYY
+802 PRLLAVLSEHLYY
-815 DEIAVPFTRM
+815 DEIAIPFTRM

-831 FISSLADAHIE
+831 LISSLADAQIDIRS
-842 VGNRVNNNVLTID
+842 RVNCSVFTID
-855 QANDLVTTVFNEVT
+855 QANDLVTTVFNEET
-869 STFDLNPQVLQQLD
+869 AALRDNPKAFQILD
-883 SKRHQVQMTVAETN
+883 AKRQQVQMTVLETN
-897 QEWQVLQLRVHTFA
+897 QEWQVLQLRVHMFA
-911 ACAVVSL
+911 ACAIVSL
-918 QQLPEKLNP
+918 MQLPEKLNP
-927 VIKPLMETIKKEE
+927 IIKPLMEIVKKED
-940 NTLVQNYAAQYIAK
+940 NTVVQNYAALSIAK
-954 LLQQCTTRMPCPNA
+954 LLQQCISRTPCPNP
-968 KVIKNLCSSLCVDP
+968 KILKNLCSSVCVDSNI
-982 YLTPCVTCPV
+982 TPSVSCPAPV
-992 PAQSGQE
+992 I
-999 NSKGSNSEKDGMHH
+999 NNTDHSKGLNSEKDGTCH

-1020 IITLYRHQK
+1020 IITLYRHQQ

-1034 TSRRGPIPKAI
+1034 TSRRGPAPKA
-1045 KAQIADLPAGSSG
+1045 ARSQVAELPAGSSSHG
-1058 ALLVELDEGQKPYL
+1058 AAESDETQKQ

-1078 EFALTTIVKH
+1078 EYTLGKIAKH
-1088 FGAEL
+1088 FATDLSTG
-1093 AVKLPH
+1093 LPY
-1099 LWDAMVGPLKT
+1099 LWESMVGPLRNY
-1110 MIDLN
+1110 INVD
-1115 NFDGKSLL
+1115 NFDGKLLL
-1123 ERGDVPAQEL
+1123 EKGDDHAQEL
-1133 VNSLQVFEIAAASMD
+1133 VSSLQVFEATAASMD
-1148 SALHPLLVQHLPHLY
+1148 SKLHPLLLQHLPHLFT
-1163 MCLQYPSTAVRH
+1163 CLQHPYTAVRH
-1175 MAARG
+1175 MASRCV
-1180 IGVMSKIATMET
+1180 GVMSRIATMET
-1192 MNIFLEKVLPW
+1192 MNVFLKKVLPW
-1203 LGAIDDNVKQEGAIE
+1203 LGAIDDNTKQEGAIE

-1265 RLMPLEAG
+1265 RLMPLE
-1273 IPDPPNMSE
+1273 
-1282 ELIQLKAKE
+1282 
-1291 RHFLEQLLDGKKLEN
+1291 
-1306 YKIPVP
+1306 
-1312 INAEL
+1312 
-1317 RKYQQDGVNWL
+1317 DGVNWL

-1354 ILAGDHCQ
+1354 ILAGDHCN
-1362 RAQEYARSKLAECMP
+1362 RSQEYNRNKSADCMP

-1386 TLTGHWVDEVGKFCS
+1386 TLTGHWVDEVGKFCPK
-1401 REYLNPLHYTGPPT
+1401 EYLNTLHYTGPPT
-1415 ERIRL
+1415 ERARL

-1441 DFFRNIK
+1441 DFFRNMR

-1465 KLSKAVKQL
+1465 KLSKAVKQI
-1474 TANYRIILSGT
+1474 TANFRIILSGT

-1535 GVLAMDALHRQV
+1535 GVLAMEALHRQV

-1573 TLSPLQVQLYE
+1573 TLSSLQVQLYE

-1590 AKCDVDET
+1590 AKTDVDET
-1598 VSSAAL
+1598 VSMTAL
-1604 SEETEK
+1604 SEESER

-1633 ALVLTPQHPEFK
+1633 ALVLTALHPEYK
-1645 STTEKLAVQNSSLH
+1645 KITELLSTQNTSLR
-1659 DIQHAP
+1659 DIVHAP

-1677 GLGNGSSSESG
+1677 GLGNAGTPESG
-1688 TESVVA
+1688 TEAVVA

-1716 KPHLPSVTYLRLDG
+1716 KPHLPSVAYLRLDG
-1730 SIPPGQRHSIV
+1730 SIPAGQRHSIV
-1741 SRFNN
+1741 SRFNT

-1823 NIANTVISQ
+1823 SIANTVISQ
-1832 ENSSLQSMG
+1832 ENASLQSMG

-1855 KAEKADSSTSGR
+1855 RREKMETSEASGKT
-1867 ASMKAVLDSLSD
+1867 SMKSVLDNLGE
-1879 LWDAEQYDSE
+1879 LWNQEQYDSE
-1889 YNLETFMRSLE
+1889 FSLDTFMTSLK

>member
-49 IYLRSANWDTRIA
+49 IYLRSPNWDTRIA

-67 EAIVKNVPEW
+67 EAIVKNIPEW
-77 NPVPRTKQEP
+77 NPAPKPKEESGEDLSP
-87 TESSM
+87 EESSC
-92 EDSSTTDRLNF
+92 ERLSF
-103 DRFDICRLLQHGAS
+103 YHFDISRLLKHGAS
-117 LLGSAGAEFEVQ
+117 LLGSAGAEFELQ
-129 DEKSGEVDHK
+129 DDKTSEMDPK
-139 ERIARQ
+139 ERLAHQ

-151 KLGLNMGEAI
+151 KLGLDMGAAI
-161 GMSTEELFND
+161 GMDTEELFND
-171 EDLDYTPTSAA
+171 EDLDYTCQPIGPRAHGSKAA
-182 LVNKQSTLQA
+182 AGSSSHNHVVVQA
-192 AELIDSEFRAGMSNR
+192 ADLIDAEFRPGLSSR

-215 AKLFAKQRSRDA
+215 AKLVAKQKSRDMDP
-227 VETNEKSNDST
+227 NEKSNDSFE
-238 DGEPEEKRRKVAN
+238 GEPEEKRRK
-251 VVVNQTTSD
+251 TTNIVIEQPAAEH
-260 SKVLVDNVPESSSL
+260 KVLIDNVPDNASLLEESQ
-274 IEETNEWPLES
+274 EWLLES

-310 EILKAHGKSGGKMG
+310 EILKSHGSGGGKLVG
-324 DSTLEEMIQQHQEWL
+324 STAEQMSRQHQEWL

-368 ETCAQTLGVV
+368 EMCAQTLGVA
-378 LKHMNETGVH
+378 LRHMTESGVSM
-388 KTVDVLLK
+388 TVDVLLK
-396 LLTQEQWEVRHG
+396 LLKEDQWEVRHG

-414 YALAVRQDVI
+414 YALAVRQDQISV
-424 NTLLPKVLTR
+424 LLPRVLPAIT
-434 VIEGLQDLDDDV
+434 VGLQDLDDDV
-446 RAVAAASLVP
+446 RAVAAAALIP
-456 VVESLVYL
+456 VVEGLVQL
-464 QTQKVPSIIN
+464 LPSKVPFIVN
-474 TLWDSLLELDDLTAS
+474 TLWDALLELDDLTAS

-495 LLSSML
+495 LLSSLL
-501 TYPQVQQCSIQ
+501 TYPQVRQCSMQ
-512 QSLTVLVPRVWPFLH
+512 QSLTVLVPRVWPFLR

-543 LLSTQDQNSSSWLI
+543 LLSKADQSCALWIN
-557 PILSDMLRHIFQ
+557 PILQDMLRHIFQ
-569 FCVLESSQEILDLIH
+569 SCILESNEEILELIQ
-584 KVWMELLNKASVQYV
+584 KVWMELLAQAPQQYV
-599 VAAACPW
+599 VAASCPW

-613 MMQPSHLP
+613 MMQASHIP

-626 LLEVKARAKEKTGG
+626 LLEVKARSKDKAGTKA
-640 KVRQGQIQNKE
+640 RQGTNQVKE
-651 VLQEYI
+651 TVLEYI
-657 AGADTVM
+657 AGAETVTD
-664 EDPATRDFVVMRARM
+664 DPVTRDYVVVRARL

-689 CCICDPG
+689 RCICDPQL
-696 VNMVNQEIKPAESLG
+696 NAASQEIRPAESLA

-721 SALQRISVALVICEW
+721 SALQRIAVALVLCEW
-736 AALQKFG
+736 AALQKDCQ
-743 FWTLTELL
+743 
-751 WIYSVKPRLITQ
+751 VV
-763 IPQNPSWLTTEAIAP
+763 PSM
-778 VVGAGNNQREWE
+778 VR
-790 GLDCKAVTLAVQ
+790 
-802 PRLLDILSEHLYY
+802 PRLLAILSEQLYY
-815 DEIAVPFTRM
+815 DEIAIPFTRM

-831 FISSLADAHIE
+831 LIAFLADAQIDLQDRLNCSVFTIE
-842 VGNRVNNNVLTID
+842 
-855 QANDLVTTVFNEVT
+855 QASELVTTIFTE
-869 STFDLNPQVLQQLD
+869 STAGLNVKSKQWQALD
-883 SKRHQVQMTVAETN
+883 SKRQQAQATVMETST
-897 QEWQVLQLRVHTFA
+897 EWQQLHLRVHMFT
-911 ACAVVSL
+911 ACAVVNL
-918 QQLPEKLNP
+918 QVLPDKLNP
-927 VIKPLMETIKKEE
+927 LVRPLMEAIKREE
-940 NTLVQNYAAQYIAK
+940 NALIQSHAASFIAK
-954 LLQQCTTRMPCPNA
+954 LLQQCAGRSPCPNP
-968 KVIKNLCSSLCVDP
+968 KIIKNLCASACVDSTV
-982 YLTPCVTCPV
+982 TPSSACPV
-992 PAQSGQE
+992 PPTQE
-999 NSKGSNSEKDGMHH
+999 TVKAVGLEKDGMQHMVNK
-1013 TVTKHRG
+1013 TRG

-1034 TSRRGPIPKAI
+1034 TSKRGPTPKNP
-1045 KAQIADLPAGSSG
+1045 KTPTTELPPGSTISTG
-1058 ALLVELDEGQKPYL
+1058 NDESKKPCL
-1072 VQRRGA
+1072 IQRRGA
-1078 EFALTTIVKH
+1078 EFSLTTIARH
-1088 FGAEL
+1088 FGPNL
-1093 AVKLPH
+1093 TRILPY
-1099 LWDAMVGPLKT
+1099 LWENTVGPLRT
-1110 MIDLN
+1110 VADGSQGIDRQ
-1115 NFDGKSLL
+1115 GQL
-1123 ERGDVPAQEL
+1123 ERGDSAAQEL
-1133 VNSLQVFEIAAASMD
+1133 VNSLQVLEVMAGAMAPE
-1148 SALHPLLVQHLPHLY
+1148 LKPLLLEHLSHLFV
-1163 MCLQYPSTAVRH
+1163 CLQHPYTAVRH
-1175 MAARG
+1175 MTARCV
-1180 IGVMSKIATMET
+1180 GVLSKIAMLET
-1192 MNIFLEKVLPW
+1192 MNQFLECVLPW
-1203 LGAIDDNVKQEGAIE
+1203 LAAIDDCTKQEGAIE
-1218 ALACVMEQLDVG
+1218 ALACVMEQLDVD

-1242 LGRMSDQTDS
+1242 LGRMSDPSDS
-1252 VRFMATQCFATLI
+1252 IRFMATQCFATLI
-1265 RLMPLEAG
+1265 RLLPLEAG
-1273 IPDPPNMSE
+1273 IPDPPSMSAD
-1282 ELIQLKAKE
+1282 LVRQKARE
-1291 RHFLEQLLDGKKLEN
+1291 RHFLEQLLDGRKLEN

-1312 INAEL
+1312 IKAEL

-1328 AFLNKYKLHGILC
+1328 SFLNKYKLHGILC

-1354 ILAGDHCQ
+1354 ILAGDHYL
-1362 RAQEYARSKLAECMP
+1362 RVQEYAKTEAADCSP

-1386 TLTGHWVDEVGKFCS
+1386 TLTGHWVDEVGKFCTK
-1401 REYLNPLHYTGPPT
+1401 EYLNPLHYTGPPT
-1415 ERIRL
+1415 ERMRL
-1420 QHQVKRHNLIV
+1420 QHQVKKHNLVV

-1465 KLSKAVKQL
+1465 KLSKAIKQL
-1474 TANYRIILSGT
+1474 AANFRVILSGT

-1523 RDARSSSREQEA
+1523 RDAKSSSREQEA
-1535 GVLAMDALHRQV
+1535 GVLAMEALHRQV

-1573 TLSPLQVQLYE
+1573 NLSPLQVQLYE

-1590 AKCDVDET
+1590 AKANVEDT
-1598 VSSAAL
+1598 L
-1604 SEETEK
+1604 SVACAEEEEK

-1633 ALVLTPQHPEFK
+1633 SLVLTAQHPEYK
-1645 STTEKLAVQNSSLH
+1645 RITEQLAAQSSSLR

-1677 GLGNGSSSESG
+1677 GLGGGGVSEGG
-1688 TESVVA
+1688 TEAVVA
-1694 QHRILIF
+1694 QHRVLIF

-1716 KPHLPSVTYLRLDG
+1716 KPKLPTVTYLRLDG
-1730 SIPPGQRHSIV
+1730 SVQAGLRHSIV

-1823 NIANTVISQ
+1823 SIANTIISQ
-1832 ENSSLQSMG
+1832 ENASLQSMG
-1841 TDQLLDLFTLDKDG
+1841 TDQLLNLFTLDKDG
-1855 KAEKADSSTSGR
+1855 KRERSEQLASTSGKS
-1867 ASMKAVLDSLSD
+1867 SMKSVLDGLGE
-1879 LWDAEQYDSE
+1879 LWDQQQYDTE
-1889 YNLETFMRSLE
+1889 YNLDNFMHSLQ

>member
-23 KAAAQQLGEVVKLH
+23 KAAAQQLGDVVKLH

-49 IYLRSANWDTRIA
+49 TYLRSPNWDTRIA

-67 EAIVKNVPEW
+67 EAIVKNIPEW
-77 NPVPRTKQEP
+77 DPAPRPKEESCEDLSP
-87 TESSM
+87 EESSC
-92 EDSSTTDRLNF
+92 DRLTF
-103 DRFDICRLLQHGAS
+103 YHFDISRLLKHGAS
-117 LLGSAGAEFEVQ
+117 LLGSAGAEFELQ
-129 DEKSGEVDHK
+129 DDKSGEVDPK
-139 ERIARQ
+139 ERLARQ
-145 RKLLQK
+145 RKLLQR
-151 KLGLNMGEAI
+151 KLGLDMGAAI
-161 GMSTEELFND
+161 GMDTEELFND
-171 EDLDYTPTSAA
+171 EDLDYTC
-182 LVNKQSTLQA
+182 QSSGLRAHGGKATAGSSSRNHVPMQA
-192 AELIDSEFRAGMSNR
+192 AELIDSEFRPGMSNR

-215 AKLFAKQRSRDA
+215 AKLVAKQRSRDMDP
-227 VETNEKSNDST
+227 NEKSNDSFE
-238 DGEPEEKRRKVAN
+238 GEPEEKRRK
-251 VVVNQTTSD
+251 TTNIVID
-260 SKVLVDNVPESSSL
+260 QPATEHKVLIDNVPDNSSL
-274 IEETNEWPLES
+274 LEESHEWPLES

-310 EILKAHGKSGGKMG
+310 EILKSHGAGGGKLVGYTAEQM
-324 DSTLEEMIQQHQEWL
+324 SRQHQEWL

-368 ETCAQTLGVV
+368 ETCAQTLGVAIR
-378 LKHMNETGVH
+378 HMTESSVSM
-388 KTVDVLLK
+388 TVDVLLK
-396 LLTQEQWEVRHG
+396 LLTEDQWEVRHG

-414 YALAVRQDVI
+414 YALAVRQDLISV
-424 NTLLPKVLTR
+424 LLPRVLPAIT
-434 VIEGLQDLDDDV
+434 EGLQDLDDDV
-446 RAVAAASLVP
+446 RAVAAAALIP
-456 VVESLVYL
+456 VVEGLVQL
-464 QTQKVPSIIN
+464 LPNKIPFIVN
-474 TLWDSLLELDDLTAS
+474 TLWDALLELDDLTAS

-495 LLSSML
+495 LLSSLL
-501 TYPQVQQCSIQ
+501 TYPQVRQCSMQ
-512 QSLTVLVPRVWPFLH
+512 QSLTVLVPRVWPFLR

-543 LLSTQDQNSSSWLI
+543 LLSKADQSCALWLN
-557 PILSDMLRHIFQ
+557 PILQDMLRHIFQ
-569 FCVLESSQEILDLIH
+569 SCILESNQEILDLIQ
-584 KVWMELLNKASVQYV
+584 KVWMALLRQAPQQYV
-599 VAAACPW
+599 VAASCPW

-613 MMQPSHLP
+613 MMQASHIP

-626 LLEVKARAKEKTGG
+626 LLEVKARSKDKAGAKARLGTNQ
-640 KVRQGQIQNKE
+640 VKE
-651 VLQEYI
+651 TVQEYL
-657 AGADTVM
+657 AGADTVTD
-664 EDPATRDFVVMRARM
+664 DPMTRDYVVVRARL

-689 CCICDPG
+689 RCICDPQL
-696 VNMVNQEIKPAESLG
+696 NAASQEIRPAESLG

-721 SALQRISVALVICEW
+721 SALQRIAVALVLCEW
-736 AALQKFG
+736 ATLQK
-743 FWTLTELL
+743 EC
-751 WIYSVKPRLITQ
+751 Q
-763 IPQNPSWLTTEAIAP
+763 
-778 VVGAGNNQREWE
+778 VVS
-790 GLDCKAVTLAVQ
+790 TMVQ
-802 PRLLDILSEHLYY
+802 PRLLAILSEQLYY
-815 DEIAVPFTRM
+815 DEIAIPFTRM

-831 FISSLADAHIE
+831 LIALLADANIDLGDRLNCS
-842 VGNRVNNNVLTID
+842 VFTID
-855 QANDLVTTVFNEVT
+855 QANELVTTIFTE
-869 STFDLNPQVLQQLD
+869 STAGLNVKSKPWQALD
-883 SKRHQVQMTVAETN
+883 SKRQQAQATVMETST
-897 QEWQVLQLRVHTFA
+897 EWQQLHLRVHMFT
-911 ACAVVSL
+911 ACAVINL
-918 QQLPEKLNP
+918 QVLPDKLNP
-927 VIKPLMETIKKEE
+927 LVRPLMEAVKREE
-940 NTLVQNYAAQYIAK
+940 NTLVQGYAASFIAK
-954 LLQQCTTRMPCPNA
+954 LLQQCAGRSPCPNP
-968 KVIKNLCSSLCVDP
+968 KIIKNLCASACVDP
-982 YLTPCVTCPV
+982 TVTPSSACPV
-992 PAQSGQE
+992 PPTQE
-999 NSKGSNSEKDGMHH
+999 IAKAGGSEKDCMQHMVNK
-1013 TVTKHRG
+1013 TRG
-1020 IITLYRHQK
+1020 IITLYRHQR

-1034 TSRRGPIPKAI
+1034 TSKRGPAPKTP
-1045 KAQIADLPAGSSG
+1045 KTPTTELPPGSTINTDN
-1058 ALLVELDEGQKPYL
+1058 DESKKPCL

-1078 EFALTTIVKH
+1078 EFSLTTIARH
-1088 FGAEL
+1088 FGPEL
-1093 AVKLPH
+1093 TRTLLY
-1099 LWDAMVGPLKT
+1099 LWENMVGPLRT
-1110 MIDLN
+1110 VVDANQGIDVQVQ
-1115 NFDGKSLL
+1115 L
-1123 ERGDVPAQEL
+1123 ERGDAAAQEL
-1133 VNSLQVFEIAAASMD
+1133 VNSLQVLEVTAGAMAPE
-1148 SALHPLLVQHLPHLY
+1148 LKPLLLEHLPHLFT
-1163 MCLQYPSTAVRH
+1163 CLQHPYTAVRH
-1175 MAARG
+1175 MAARCV
-1180 IGVMSKIATMET
+1180 GVLSKIATLET
-1192 MNIFLEKVLPW
+1192 MNQFLERVLPW
-1203 LGAIDDNVKQEGAIE
+1203 LAAIEDCTKQEGSIE
-1218 ALACVMEQLDVG
+1218 AMACVMEQLDVD

-1242 LGRMSDQTDS
+1242 LGRMSDPSDS
-1252 VRFMATQCFATLI
+1252 IRFMATQCFATLI
-1265 RLMPLEAG
+1265 RLLPLEAG
-1273 IPDPPNMSE
+1273 IPDPPAMSA
-1282 ELIQLKAKE
+1282 ELIRQKARE
-1291 RHFLEQLLDGKKLEN
+1291 RHFLEQLLDGRKLEN

-1312 INAEL
+1312 IKAEL

-1328 AFLNKYKLHGILC
+1328 SFLNKYKLHGILC

-1354 ILAGDHCQ
+1354 ILAGDHYL
-1362 RAQEYARSKLAECMP
+1362 RAQEYAKTKAADSSP

-1386 TLTGHWVDEVGKFCS
+1386 TLTGHWVDEVSKFCTK
-1401 REYLNPLHYTGPPT
+1401 EYLNPLHYTGPPT
-1415 ERIRL
+1415 ERVRL
-1420 QHQVKRHNLIV
+1420 QHQVKKHNLIV

-1465 KLSKAVKQL
+1465 KLSKAIKQL
-1474 TANYRIILSGT
+1474 AANFRVILSGT

-1523 RDARSSSREQEA
+1523 RDAKSSSREQEA
-1535 GVLAMDALHRQV
+1535 GVLAMEALHRQV

-1573 TLSPLQVQLYE
+1573 NLSPLQVQLYE

-1590 AKCDVDET
+1590 AK
-1598 VSSAAL
+1598 VSVEDTISTASAQ
-1604 SEETEK
+1604 EEEK

-1633 ALVLTPQHPEFK
+1633 GLVLTAQHPEYK
-1645 STTEKLAVQNSSLH
+1645 RITEQLAAQNTSLR

-1677 GLGNGSSSESG
+1677 GLGGSGASEGG
-1688 TESVVA
+1688 TEAVVA
-1694 QHRILIF
+1694 QHRVLIF

-1716 KPHLPSVTYLRLDG
+1716 KPKLPTVTYLRLDG
-1730 SIPPGQRHSIV
+1730 SVQAGLRHSIV

-1823 NIANTVISQ
+1823 SIANTIISQ
-1832 ENSSLQSMG
+1832 ENASLQSMG
-1841 TDQLLDLFTLDKDG
+1841 TDQLLNLFTLDKDEKCDKGEASSASG
-1855 KAEKADSSTSGR
+1855 K
-1867 ASMKAVLDSLSD
+1867 ASMKSVLDGLGE
-1879 LWDAEQYDSE
+1879 LWDQQQYDTE
-1889 YNLETFMRSLE
+1889 YNLDSFMHSLQ

>member
-49 IYLRSANWDTRIA
+49 IYLRSTNWDTRIA

-87 TESSM
+87 TSEGAM

-129 DEKSGEVDHK
+129 DEKSGEVDPK

-182 LVNKQSTLQA
+182 LINKQPTLQA

-238 DGEPEEKRRKVAN
+238 DGEPEEKRRKISN
-251 VVVNQTTSD
+251 VVINQSAND
-260 SKVLVDNVPESSSL
+260 SKVLIDNIPDSSSL

-310 EILKAHGKSGGKMG
+310 EILKAHGKSGGKIG

-424 NTLLPKVLTR
+424 NTLLPKVLSKI
-434 VIEGLQDLDDDV
+434 IEGLQDLDDDV

-464 QTQKVPSIIN
+464 QTQKVPFIIN
-474 TLWDSLLELDDLTAS
+474 TLWDALLELDDLTAS

-495 LLSSML
+495 LLSSLL

-557 PILSDMLRHIFQ
+557 PILPDMLRHIFQ

-584 KVWMELLNKASVQYV
+584 KVWMELLSKASVQYV

-640 KVRQGQIQNKE
+640 KIRQGQSQSKE

-657 AGADTVM
+657 AGADTIM
-664 EDPATRDFVVMRARM
+664 EDPATRDFVVMRARI

-696 VNMVNQEIKPAESLG
+696 VNVVTQEIKPAESLG

-736 AALQKFG
+736 AALQK
-743 FWTLTELL
+743 E
-751 WIYSVKPRLITQ
+751 
-763 IPQNPSWLTTEAIAP
+763 
-778 VVGAGNNQREWE
+778 
-790 GLDCKAVTLAVQ
+790 CKAVTLAVQ

-831 FISSLADAHIE
+831 LISSLADAHIE
-842 VGNRVNNNVLTID
+842 VGNRVNNSVFTID

-869 STFDLNPQVLQQLD
+869 SSFELNLQVSQQLD
-883 SKRHQVQMTVAETN
+883 SKRQQVQMTITETN

-927 VIKPLMETIKKEE
+927 IIKPLMETIKKEE
-940 NTLVQNYAAQYIAK
+940 NTLVQNYAAQSIAK
-954 LLQQCTTRMPCPNA
+954 LLQQCTTRTPCPNS
-968 KVIKNLCSSLCVDP
+968 KIIKNLCSSLCVDP
-982 YLTPCVTCPV
+982 YLTPSVTCPV
-992 PAQSGQE
+992 PTQSGQE
-999 NSKGSNSEKDGMHH
+999 NSKGSSSEKDGMHH

-1034 TSRRGPIPKAI
+1034 TSRRGPTPKAV

-1058 ALLVELDEGQKPYL
+1058 NILVELDEAQKPYL

-1088 FGAEL
+1088 FGGEM

-1099 LWDAMVGPLKT
+1099 LWDAMVGPLRNT
-1110 MIDLN
+1110 IDIN
-1115 NFDGKSLL
+1115 NFDGKFLL
-1123 ERGDVPAQEL
+1123 EKGDGPAQEL
-1133 VNSLQVFEIAAASMD
+1133 VNSLQVFETAAASMD
-1148 SALHPLLVQHLPHLY
+1148 SELHPLLVQHLPHLY

-1175 MAARG
+1175 MAARCV
-1180 IGVMSKIATMET
+1180 GVMSKIATMET

-1203 LGAIDDNVKQEGAIE
+1203 LGAIDDNIKQEGAIE

-1354 ILAGDHCQ
+1354 ILAGDHCH

-1615 TGHVF
+1615 TSHVF

-1645 STTEKLAVQNSSLH
+1645 STTEKLAIQNSSLH

-1677 GLGNGSSSESG
+1677 GLGNGSTSESG

-1841 TDQLLDLFTLDKDG
+1841 TDQLLDLFTLDKDD
-1855 KAEKADSSTSGR
+1855 KAEKADTSTSGK
-1867 ASMKAVLDSLSD
+1867 ASMKSILENLSD
-1879 LWDAEQYDSE
+1879 LWDQEQYDME
-1889 YNLETFMRSLE
+1889 YSLENFMHSLK

>member
-87 TESSM
+87 TAESSM
-92 EDSSTTDRLNF
+92 EDSSTADRLNF

-117 LLGSAGAEFEVQ
+117 LLGSAGAEFELQ
-129 DEKSGEVDHK
+129 DEKSGEVDPK

-182 LVNKQSTLQA
+182 LVNKQPTLQA

-227 VETNEKSNDST
+227 VETNEK
-238 DGEPEEKRRKVAN
+238 RK
-251 VVVNQTTSD
+251 
-260 SKVLVDNVPESSSL
+260 
-274 IEETNEWPLES
+274 
-285 FCEELCNDLFNPS
+285 EL
-298 WEVRHGA
+298 W
-305 GTGLR
+305 
-310 EILKAHGKSGGKMG
+310 
-324 DSTLEEMIQQHQEWL
+324 MIQQHQEWL

-414 YALAVRQDVI
+414 YALAVRQ
-424 NTLLPKVLTR
+424 
-434 VIEGLQDLDDDV
+434 
-446 RAVAAASLVP
+446 VP
-456 VVESLVYL
+456 F
-464 QTQKVPSIIN
+464 IIN
-474 TLWDSLLELDDLTAS
+474 TLWDALLELDDLTAS

-495 LLSSML
+495 LLSSLL

-557 PILSDMLRHIFQ
+557 PILPDMLRHIFQ

-584 KVWMELLNKASVQYV
+584 KVWMELLSKASVQYV

-640 KVRQGQIQNKE
+640 KVRQGQSQNKE

-657 AGADTVM
+657 AGADTSM

-696 VNMVNQEIKPAESLG
+696 VNMVTQEIKPAESLG

-736 AALQKFG
+736 AALQK
-743 FWTLTELL
+743 E
-751 WIYSVKPRLITQ
+751 
-763 IPQNPSWLTTEAIAP
+763 
-778 VVGAGNNQREWE
+778 
-790 GLDCKAVTLAVQ
+790 CKAVTLAVQ
-802 PRLLDILSEHLYY
+802 PRLLAILSEHLYY

-831 FISSLADAHIE
+831 LISSLADAHIE

-869 STFDLNPQVLQQLD
+869 SSFDVNPQVLQQLD
-883 SKRHQVQMTVAETN
+883 SKRLQVQMTVTETN

-927 VIKPLMETIKKEE
+927 IIKPLMETIKKEE
-940 NTLVQNYAAQYIAK
+940 NTLVQNYAAQCIAK
-954 LLQQCTTRMPCPNA
+954 LLQQCTTRTPCPNS
-968 KVIKNLCSSLCVDP
+968 KIIKNLCSSLCVDP

-992 PAQSGQE
+992 PTQSGQE

-1034 TSRRGPIPKAI
+1034 TSRRGPTPKAV
-1045 KAQIADLPAGSSG
+1045 KAQIADLPVGSSG
-1058 ALLVELDEGQKPYL
+1058 NILVELDEREIESICML
-1072 VQRRGA
+1072 LSSMINNMASA
-1078 EFALTTIVKH
+1078 EF
-1088 FGAEL
+1088 
-1093 AVKLPH
+1093 
-1099 LWDAMVGPLKT
+1099 LKNYLQDDT
-1110 MIDLN
+1110 DLKQYILI
-1115 NFDGKSLL
+1115 DGKSLL
-1123 ERGDVPAQEL
+1123 EKGDGPAQEL
-1133 VNSLQVFEIAAASMD
+1133 VNSLQVFETAAASMD
-1148 SALHPLLVQHLPHLY
+1148 SELHPLLVQHLPHLY

-1175 MAARG
+1175 MAARCV
-1180 IGVMSKIATMET
+1180 GVMSKIATMET

-1354 ILAGDHCQ
+1354 ILAGDHCH

-1677 GLGNGSSSESG
+1677 GLGNGSTSESG

-1855 KAEKADSSTSGR
+1855 KAEKADTSTSGK
-1867 ASMKAVLDSLSD
+1867 ASMKSILENLSD
-1879 LWDAEQYDSE
+1879 LWDQEQYDSE
-1889 YNLETFMRSLE
+1889 YSLENFMHSLK

>member
-49 IYLRSANWDTRIA
+49 TYLRSPNWDTRIA

-67 EAIVKNVPEW
+67 EAIVKNIPEW
-77 NPVPRTKQEP
+77 KPAPKPKE
-87 TESSM
+87 ESC
-92 EDSSTTDRLNF
+92 EDLSPEETSCDRLSF
-103 DRFDICRLLQHGAS
+103 YHFDISRLLKHGAS
-117 LLGSAGAEFEVQ
+117 LLGSAGAEFELQ
-129 DEKSGEVDHK
+129 DDKTGEMDPK
-139 ERIARQ
+139 ERLACQ

-151 KLGLNMGEAI
+151 KLGLDMGAAI
-161 GMSTEELFND
+161 GMNTDELFND
-171 EDLDYTPTSAA
+171 EDLDYTCQPNA
-182 LVNKQSTLQA
+182 LRAHGSKATAGSSSGNHLTIQA
-192 AELIDSEFRAGMSNR
+192 AELIDSEFRPGMSSR

-215 AKLFAKQRSRDA
+215 AKLVAKQRSRDMDP
-227 VETNEKSNDST
+227 NEKSNDSFE
-238 DGEPEEKRRKVAN
+238 GEPEEKRRKTTN
-251 VVVNQTTSD
+251 VVTEQPATEH
-260 SKVLVDNVPESSSL
+260 KILVDNVPDNSSL
-274 IEETNEWPLES
+274 FEETNEWPLES

-310 EILKAHGKSGGKMG
+310 EILKSHGAEGGKVVG
-324 DSTLEEMIQQHQEWL
+324 STAEQMLRQHQEWI
-339 EDLVIRLLCVFALDR
+339 EDVVIRLLCVFALDR

-368 ETCAQTLGVV
+368 ETCAQTLGVA
-378 LKHMNETGVH
+378 LRHMNESGVSR
-388 KTVDVLLK
+388 TVDVLLK
-396 LLTQEQWEVRHG
+396 LLKEDQWEVRHG

-414 YALAVRQDVI
+414 YTLAVRQDLIAV
-424 NTLLPKVLTR
+424 LLPRVLPAITD
-434 VIEGLQDLDDDV
+434 GLQDLDDDV
-446 RAVAAASLVP
+446 RAVAAAALIP
-456 VVESLVYL
+456 VVRGLVQL
-464 QTQKVPSIIN
+464 LPNKVPFIVN
-474 TLWDSLLELDDLTAS
+474 TLWDALLDLDDLTAS

-495 LLSSML
+495 LLSSLL
-501 TYPQVQQCSIQ
+501 TYPQVRQCSMQ
-512 QSLTVLVPRVWPFLH
+512 QSLTVLVPRVWPFLR

-535 AALETLFT
+535 AALETLYT
-543 LLSTQDQNSSSWLI
+543 LLSKADQSCAAWIN
-557 PILSDMLRHIFQ
+557 PILQDMLRHIFQ
-569 FCVLESSQEILDLIH
+569 SCILESNEEILELIL
-584 KVWMELLNKASVQYV
+584 KVWMELLSQAPQQYV
-599 VAAACPW
+599 VAASCPW

-613 MMQPSHLP
+613 MMQASHIP

-626 LLEVKARAKEKTGG
+626 LLEVKARSKDKCGTKGRQASSQVKET
-640 KVRQGQIQNKE
+640 V
-651 VLQEYI
+651 QEYI
-657 AGADTVM
+657 AGAETVTD
-664 EDPATRDFVVMRARM
+664 DPVTRDYVVVRARL

-689 CCICDPG
+689 RCICDPQL
-696 VNMVNQEIKPAESLG
+696 NAASQEIRPAESLA

-721 SALQRISVALVICEW
+721 SALQRIAVALVLCDW
-736 AALQKFG
+736 AALQKDCQ
-743 FWTLTELL
+743 
-751 WIYSVKPRLITQ
+751 SVSSTVL
-763 IPQNPSWLTTEAIAP
+763 
-778 VVGAGNNQREWE
+778 
-790 GLDCKAVTLAVQ
+790 
-802 PRLLDILSEHLYY
+802 PRLLAILSEQLYY
-815 DEIAVPFTRM
+815 DEIAIPFTRM

-831 FISSLADAHIE
+831 LIALLADANIDLKDRL
-842 VGNRVNNNVLTID
+842 NCNVFTID
-855 QANDLVTTVFNEVT
+855 QASELVTTIFAESTAGFNVK
-869 STFDLNPQVLQQLD
+869 SKQWPALD
-883 SKRHQVQMTVAETN
+883 SKRQQAQATVMETST
-897 QEWQVLQLRVHTFA
+897 EWQQLHLRVHMIA
-911 ACAVVSL
+911 ACAVINL
-918 QQLPEKLNP
+918 QVLPDKLNP
-927 VIKPLMETIKKEE
+927 LVRPLMEAIKREE
-940 NTLVQNYAAQYIAK
+940 NTLIQGYAASFIAK
-954 LLQQCTTRMPCPNA
+954 LLQQCAGRSPCPNP
-968 KVIKNLCSSLCVDP
+968 KIIKNLCASACVDSAT
-982 YLTPCVTCPV
+982 TPSSACPV
-992 PAQSGQE
+992 PPTQE
-999 NSKGSNSEKDGMHH
+999 NAKGGGLEKDGMHH
-1013 TVTKHRG
+1013 MVNKSRG
-1020 IITLYRHQK
+1020 IITLYRHQR

-1034 TSRRGPIPKAI
+1034 TSKRGPAPKAP
-1045 KAQIADLPAGSSG
+1045 KNPTTELPPGSTISS
-1058 ALLVELDEGQKPYL
+1058 ENDESRKPFL
-1072 VQRRGA
+1072 IQRRGA
-1078 EFALTTIVKH
+1078 EFALTTIARH
-1088 FGAEL
+1088 FGADL
-1093 AVKLPH
+1093 TKSLPY
-1099 LWDAMVGPLKT
+1099 LWENTVGPLT
-1110 MIDLN
+1110 SVATENQCIDRQAQ
-1115 NFDGKSLL
+1115 L
-1123 ERGDVPAQEL
+1123 ERGDAAAQEL
-1133 VNSLQVFEIAAASMD
+1133 VNSLQVLEVMAGAMAAE
-1148 SALHPLLVQHLPHLY
+1148 LKPLLLEHLPHLFT
-1163 MCLQYPSTAVRH
+1163 CLQHPYTAVRH
-1175 MAARG
+1175 MAARCV
-1180 IGVMSKIATMET
+1180 GVLSKIATLET
-1192 MNIFLEKVLPW
+1192 MNSFLECVLPW
-1203 LGAIDDNVKQEGAIE
+1203 LAAIDDCTKQEGAIE
-1218 ALACVMEQLDVG
+1218 ALACVMEQLDVD

-1242 LGRMSDQTDS
+1242 LGRMSDPSDS
-1252 VRFMATQCFATLI
+1252 IRFMATQCFATLI
-1265 RLMPLEAG
+1265 RLLPLEAG
-1273 IPDPPNMSE
+1273 IPDPPAMSAD
-1282 ELIQLKAKE
+1282 LIRQKARE
-1291 RHFLEQLLDGKKLEN
+1291 RHFLEQLLDGRKLEN

-1312 INAEL
+1312 IKAEL

-1354 ILAGDHCQ
+1354 ILAGDHYL
-1362 RAQEYARSKLAECMP
+1362 RAQEYAKTKAADCSP

-1386 TLTGHWVDEVGKFCS
+1386 TLTGHWVDEVGKFCAK
-1401 REYLNPLHYTGPPT
+1401 EYLNPLHYTGPPT
-1415 ERIRL
+1415 ERMRL
-1420 QHQVKRHNLIV
+1420 QHQVKKHNLVV

-1465 KLSKAVKQL
+1465 KLSKAIKQL
-1474 TANYRIILSGT
+1474 AANFRVILSGT

-1523 RDARSSSREQEA
+1523 RDAKSSSREQEA
-1535 GVLAMDALHRQV
+1535 GVLAMEALHRQV

-1573 TLSPLQVQLYE
+1573 NLSPLQVQLYE

-1590 AKCDVDET
+1590 AKASVDDSISVAST
-1598 VSSAAL
+1598 
-1604 SEETEK
+1604 EEEEK

-1633 ALVLTPQHPEFK
+1633 SLVLTPQHPEYK
-1645 STTEKLAVQNSSLH
+1645 RITEQLAGQNSSLR

-1677 GLGNGSSSESG
+1677 GLGGGGGSEG
-1688 TESVVA
+1688 ATEAVVA
-1694 QHRILIF
+1694 QHRVLIF

-1716 KPHLPSVTYLRLDG
+1716 KPRLPTVTYLRLDG
-1730 SIPPGQRHSIV
+1730 SVQAGQRHSIV

-1823 NIANTVISQ
+1823 SIANTVISQ
-1832 ENSSLQSMG
+1832 ENASLQSMG
-1841 TDQLLDLFTLDKDG
+1841 TDQLLNLFTLDKEDKG
-1855 KAEKADSSTSGR
+1855 EKGEQSSTSGKT
-1867 ASMKAVLDSLSD
+1867 SMKSVLDSLGE
-1879 LWDAEQYDSE
+1879 LWDQQQYDSE
-1889 YNLETFMRSLE
+1889 YNLDSFMHSLQ

>member
-49 IYLRSANWDTRIA
+49 TYLRSPNWDTRIA

-67 EAIVKNVPEW
+67 EAIVKNIPEW
-77 NPVPRTKQEP
+77 NPSPRPKE
-87 TESSM
+87 ESCEDLSP
-92 EDSSTTDRLNF
+92 EDSSCDRLSF
-103 DRFDICRLLQHGAS
+103 CHFDISRLLKHGAS
-117 LLGSAGAEFEVQ
+117 LLGSAGAEFELQ
-129 DEKSGEVDHK
+129 DDKTGEMDPK
-139 ERIARQ
+139 ERLARQ

-151 KLGLNMGEAI
+151 KLGLDMGAAI
-161 GMSTEELFND
+161 GMDTEELFND
-171 EDLDYTPTSAA
+171 EDLDYTCQASGLKTLGSKTTAA
-182 LVNKQSTLQA
+182 SSSRNHVTIQA
-192 AELIDSEFRAGMSNR
+192 AELIDTEFRPGMSSR

-215 AKLFAKQRSRDA
+215 AKLVAKQRSRDMDP
-227 VETNEKSNDST
+227 NEKSNDSFE
-238 DGEPEEKRRKVAN
+238 GEPEEKRRKTAN
-251 VVVNQTTSD
+251 VVIDQPATEH
-260 SKVLVDNVPESSSL
+260 KVLIDNVPDNSGL
-274 IEETNEWPLES
+274 LEETHEWPLES

-310 EILKAHGKSGGKMG
+310 EILKSHGAEGGKLVG
-324 DSTLEEMIQQHQEWL
+324 STAEQMSRQHQEWI

-368 ETCAQTLGVV
+368 ETCAQTLGVA
-378 LKHMNETGVH
+378 LRHMNQTGVSM
-388 KTVDVLLK
+388 TVDVLLK
-396 LLTQEQWEVRHG
+396 LLKEDQWEVRHG

-414 YALAVRQDVI
+414 YALAVRQDLIAV
-424 NTLLPKVLTR
+424 LLPRVLPAVT
-434 VIEGLQDLDDDV
+434 EGLQDLDDDV
-446 RAVAAASLVP
+446 RAVAAAALIP
-456 VVESLVYL
+456 VVDGLVQL
-464 QTQKVPSIIN
+464 LPSRVPFIVN
-474 TLWDSLLELDDLTAS
+474 TLWDALLDLDDLTAS

-495 LLSSML
+495 LLSSLL
-501 TYPQVQQCSIQ
+501 TYPQVRQCSMQ
-512 QSLTVLVPRVWPFLH
+512 QSLTVLVPRVWPFLR

-543 LLSTQDQNSSSWLI
+543 LLSKADQSCAAWIN
-557 PILSDMLRHIFQ
+557 PILQDMLRHIFQ
-569 FCVLESSQEILDLIH
+569 SCILESSEEILELIQ
-584 KVWMELLNKASVQYV
+584 KVWMALLSQAPQQYV
-599 VAAACPW
+599 VAASCPW

-613 MMQPSHLP
+613 MMQASRIP
-621 IDLNM
+621 IDPNM
-626 LLEVKARAKEKTGG
+626 LLEVKARSKQDKAGTKA
-640 KVRQGQIQNKE
+640 RQGNNQVKE
-651 VLQEYI
+651 TVQEYI
-657 AGADTVM
+657 AGAETVT
-664 EDPATRDFVVMRARM
+664 DDAATRDYVVVRARL
-679 MAAKLLGALC
+679 MAARLLGALC
-689 CCICDPG
+689 QCICDPQL
-696 VNMVNQEIKPAESLG
+696 NAASQEIRPAESLG

-721 SALQRISVALVICEW
+721 SALQRIAVAMVLCEW
-736 AALQKFG
+736 GSLHKGCQ
-743 FWTLTELL
+743 
-751 WIYSVKPRLITQ
+751 
-763 IPQNPSWLTTEAIAP
+763 
-778 VVGAGNNQREWE
+778 VVSSM
-790 GLDCKAVTLAVQ
+790 VQ
-802 PRLLDILSEHLYY
+802 PRLQAILLEQLYY
-815 DEIAVPFTRM
+815 DEIAIPFTRM

-831 FISSLADAHIE
+831 LISLLADAHIDLQDRIKCS
-842 VGNRVNNNVLTID
+842 VFTID
-855 QANDLVTTVFNEVT
+855 QANQLVTTIFTE
-869 STFDLNPQVLQQLD
+869 STAGLNVKSKQWQPLD
-883 SKRHQVQMTVAETN
+883 SKRQQAQATVTETN
-897 QEWQVLQLRVHTFA
+897 TEWQQLHLRVHMFT
-911 ACAVVSL
+911 ACAVINL
-918 QQLPEKLNP
+918 QALPNKLNP
-927 VIKPLMETIKKEE
+927 LIRPLMEAVKREE
-940 NTLVQNYAAQYIAK
+940 NTLIQGYAASFIAK
-954 LLQQCTTRMPCPNA
+954 LLQQCAGRSPCPNP
-968 KVIKNLCSSLCVDP
+968 KIVKNLCASACVDSAA
-982 YLTPCVTCPV
+982 TPSSACPV
-992 PAQSGQE
+992 PPTQE
-999 NSKGSNSEKDGMHH
+999 NAKGSGFEKDGMQHMVNK
-1013 TVTKHRG
+1013 TRG

-1034 TSRRGPIPKAI
+1034 TSKRGPAPKAPKPPSTELPPGSTI
-1045 KAQIADLPAGSSG
+1045 NADT
-1058 ALLVELDEGQKPYL
+1058 DESKKPFL
-1072 VQRRGA
+1072 IQRRGA
-1078 EFALTTIVKH
+1078 EFSLTTVARH
-1088 FGAEL
+1088 FGADLTES
-1093 AVKLPH
+1093 LPY
-1099 LWDAMVGPLKT
+1099 LWETTVGPLRAVAAENHS
-1110 MIDLN
+1110 IDRQVQ
-1115 NFDGKSLL
+1115 L
-1123 ERGDVPAQEL
+1123 EKGDAAAQEL
-1133 VNSLQVFEIAAASMD
+1133 INSLQVLEVTAAAMAPELKS
-1148 SALHPLLVQHLPHLY
+1148 LLLEHLPHLFA
-1163 MCLQYPSTAVRH
+1163 CLQHPYTAVRH
-1175 MAARG
+1175 MAARCV
-1180 IGVMSKIATMET
+1180 GVLSKIATLET
-1192 MNIFLEKVLPW
+1192 MNSFLEHVLPW
-1203 LGAIDDNVKQEGAIE
+1203 LAAIDDCTKQEGAIE

-1242 LGRMSDQTDS
+1242 LGRMSDPSDS
-1252 VRFMATQCFATLI
+1252 IRFMATQCFATLI
-1265 RLMPLEAG
+1265 RLLPLEAG
-1273 IPDPPNMSE
+1273 IPDPPAMSAD
-1282 ELIQLKAKE
+1282 LVRQKARE
-1291 RHFLEQLLDGKKLEN
+1291 RHFLEQLLDGRKLEN

-1312 INAEL
+1312 IKAEL

-1328 AFLNKYKLHGILC
+1328 SFLNKYKLHGILC

-1354 ILAGDHCQ
+1354 ILAGDHYL
-1362 RAQEYARSKLAECMP
+1362 RAQEYARTKAADCSP

-1386 TLTGHWVDEVGKFCS
+1386 TLTGHWVDEVSKFCS

-1415 ERIRL
+1415 ERMRL
-1420 QHQVKRHNLIV
+1420 QHQVKKHNLVV
-1431 ASYDVVRNDI
+1431 ASYDVVRNDV

-1465 KLSKAVKQL
+1465 KLSKAIKQL
-1474 TANYRIILSGT
+1474 AANFRVILSGT

-1523 RDARSSSREQEA
+1523 RDAKSSSREQEA
-1535 GVLAMDALHRQV
+1535 GVLAMEALHRQV

-1573 TLSPLQVQLYE
+1573 NLSPLQVQLYE

-1590 AKCDVDET
+1590 AKASVEDSISVA
-1598 VSSAAL
+1598 SA
-1604 SEETEK
+1604 EEEEK

-1633 ALVLTPQHPEFK
+1633 SLVLTPQHPEHRRI
-1645 STTEKLAVQNSSLH
+1645 TEQLASQNSSLR

-1677 GLGNGSSSESG
+1677 GLGGGGGSEGG
-1688 TESVVA
+1688 TEAVVA
-1694 QHRILIF
+1694 QHRVLIF

-1716 KPHLPSVTYLRLDG
+1716 KPKLPSVTYLRLDG
-1730 SIPPGQRHSIV
+1730 SVQAGLRHSIV

-1823 NIANTVISQ
+1823 SIANTVINQ
-1832 ENSSLQSMG
+1832 ENTGLGSMG
-1841 TDQLLDLFTLDKDG
+1841 TDQLLNLFTLDKDE
-1855 KAEKADSSTSGR
+1855 KAEKGEQSPSTSGKS
-1867 ASMKAVLDSLSD
+1867 SMKSVLDNLGE
-1879 LWDAEQYDSE
+1879 LWDQQQYDSE
-1889 YNLETFMRSLE
+1889 YNLDSFMHSLQ

>member
-49 IYLRSANWDTRIA
+49 IYLRSTNWDTRIA

-77 NPVPRTKQEP
+77 KPTPRPKQ
-87 TESSM
+87 
-92 EDSSTTDRLNF
+92 DSDSEIPMDDSCASDRLHF
-103 DRFDICRLLQHGAS
+103 DRFDISRLLKHGAS

-129 DEKSGEVDHK
+129 DDKSGEVDPK

-151 KLGLNMGEAI
+151 KLGLDMGAAI
-161 GMSTEELFND
+161 GMNTEDLFND
-171 EDLDYTPTSAA
+171 EDLDYTPTSTS
-182 LVNKQSTLQA
+182 LVNKQPTLQA
-192 AELIDSEFRAGMSNR
+192 AELIDSEFRAGMSSR

-251 VVVNQTTSD
+251 VVLNQPATD
-260 SKVLVDNVPESSSL
+260 SKVLVDNAPE
-274 IEETNEWPLES
+274 EANEWPLES
-285 FCEELCNDLFNPS
+285 FCEEVCNDLFNPS

-305 GTGLR
+305 GTALR

-324 DSTLEEMIQQHQEWL
+324 DSTVEEMAQQHQEWL

-388 KTVDVLLK
+388 KTVDILLK
-396 LLTQEQWEVRHG
+396 LLTQDQWEVRHG

-414 YALAVRQDVI
+414 YALAVRQDMI
-424 NTLLPKVLTR
+424 NTLLPEVLPAI
-434 VIEGLQDLDDDV
+434 IEGLQDLDDDV

-456 VVESLVYL
+456 VVESLVHL
-464 QTQKVPSIIN
+464 QSQKVPFILNI
-474 TLWDSLLELDDLTAS
+474 LWDALLELDDLTAS
-489 TNSIMT
+489 TNSIMI
-495 LLSSML
+495 LLSSLL
-501 TYPQVQQCSIQ
+501 TYPQVQKCSIQ
-512 QSLTVLVPRVWPFLH
+512 QSLTILVPRVWPFLH
-527 HTISSVRR
+527 HTISSVRK

-543 LLSTQDQNSSSWLI
+543 LLSTQDQSSSAWLT
-557 PILSDMLRHIFQ
+557 PILQDMLRHIFQ
-569 FCVLESSQEILDLIH
+569 FCILESSQDILDLIH
-584 KVWMELLNKASVQYV
+584 KVWLELLNKAAVQYV

-626 LLEVKARAKEKTGG
+626 LLEVKARSKEKAGG
-640 KVRQGQIQNKE
+640 KLRQGQTQNKE
-651 VLQEYI
+651 VIQEYI
-657 AGADTVM
+657 AGADSIT
-664 EDPATRDFVVMRARM
+664 EDLATRDYVVMRARV

-689 CCICDPG
+689 CCICDPS
-696 VNMVNQEIKPAESLG
+696 VNTVPQEIKPAESLA

-736 AALQKFG
+736 AALQK
-743 FWTLTELL
+743 E
-751 WIYSVKPRLITQ
+751 
-763 IPQNPSWLTTEAIAP
+763 
-778 VVGAGNNQREWE
+778 
-790 GLDCKAVTLAVQ
+790 CKAVALSVQ
-802 PRLLDILSEHLYY
+802 PRLLGVLSEHLYY

-831 FISSLADAHIE
+831 LISSLADAHIDI
-842 VGNRVNNNVLTID
+842 GNRVNYSVFTID
-855 QANDLVTTVFNEVT
+855 QANELVTTVFSEVT
-869 STFDLNPQVLQQLD
+869 SAFNLNPNILQQLD
-883 SKRHQVQMTVAETN
+883 SKRQQVQMTVTETN

-927 VIKPLMETIKKEE
+927 VIKPLMETVKKEE
-940 NTLVQNYAAQYIAK
+940 NTLVQNYAALCVAK
-954 LLQQCTTRMPCPNA
+954 LLQQCLSRSPCPNS
-968 KVIKNLCSSLCVDP
+968 KIIKNLCNSLCVDP
-982 YLTPCVTCPV
+982 HLTPLAEC
-992 PAQSGQE
+992 PAQPQSSHE
-999 NSKGSNSEKDGMHH
+999 NSKGPSTERDGMHH

-1034 TSRRGPIPKAI
+1034 TSRRGPTPKAP
-1045 KAQIADLPAGSSG
+1045 KAQIADLPTGSSG
-1058 ALLVELDEGQKPYL
+1058 NITTELDEAQKPYI

-1078 EFALTTIVKH
+1078 EFALSTIAKH
-1088 FGAEL
+1088 FGAEMVL
-1093 AVKLPH
+1093 GLPH
-1099 LWDAMVGPLKT
+1099 LWDAMVGPLRNN
-1110 MIDLN
+1110 INLN
-1115 NFDGKSLL
+1115 SFDRKSLL
-1123 ERGDVPAQEL
+1123 EKGDVSAQEL
-1133 VNSLQVFEIAAASMD
+1133 VNSLQVFETTAASMD
-1148 SALHPLLVQHLPHLY
+1148 IQLHPLLIQHLPHLY
-1163 MCLQYPSTAVRH
+1163 MCLQHPSTAVRH
-1175 MAARG
+1175 MVAR
-1180 IGVMSKIATMET
+1180 
-1192 MNIFLEKVLPW
+1192 
-1203 LGAIDDNVKQEGAIE
+1203 
-1218 ALACVMEQLDVG
+1218 C
-1230 IVPYIVLLVVPV
+1230 
-1242 LGRMSDQTDS
+1242 
-1252 VRFMATQCFATLI
+1252 
-1265 RLMPLEAG
+1265 AG

-1282 ELIQLKAKE
+1282 ELILLKAKE

-1312 INAEL
+1312 IKAEL

-1354 ILAGDHCQ
+1354 ILAGDHCL
-1362 RAQEYARSKLAECMP
+1362 RAQEYARTKLVDSVP

-1386 TLTGHWVDEVGKFCS
+1386 TLTGHWVDEVSKFCS
-1401 REYLNPLHYTGPPT
+1401 KEYLNPLHYTGPPT
-1415 ERIRL
+1415 ERARL

-1535 GVLAMDALHRQV
+1535 GVLAMEALHRQV

-1573 TLSPLQVQLYE
+1573 TLSSLQVQLYE

-1598 VSSAAL
+1598 VSSSSL
-1604 SEETEK
+1604 SEETER

-1633 ALVLTPQHPEFK
+1633 ALVLTTQHPEYK
-1645 STTEKLAVQNSSLH
+1645 RTTEQLAAHNSSLR

-1677 GLGNGSSSESG
+1677 GLGNGGSSENG
-1688 TESVVA
+1688 TEAVVA

-1730 SIPPGQRHSIV
+1730 SIPAGQRHSIV

-1832 ENSSLQSMG
+1832 ENASLQSMG

-1855 KAEKADSSTSGR
+1855 KSEKADTTTSSSGK
-1867 ASMKAVLDSLSD
+1867 ASMKSVLENLGE
-1879 LWDAEQYDSE
+1879 LWDPEQYDCE
-1889 YNLETFMRSLE
+1889 YSLESFMHSLK

>member
-49 IYLRSANWDTRIA
+49 IYLRSTNWDTRIA

-77 NPVPRTKQEP
+77 KPTPRPKQE
-87 TESSM
+87 S
-92 EDSSTTDRLNF
+92 DSENPMDDSCASDRLRF
-103 DRFDICRLLQHGAS
+103 DRFDICRLLKHGAS

-129 DEKSGEVDHK
+129 DDKSGEVDPK

-151 KLGLNMGEAI
+151 KLGLDMGAAI
-161 GMSTEELFND
+161 GMNTEDLFND
-171 EDLDYTPTSAA
+171 EDLDYTPTSAS
-182 LVNKQSTLQA
+182 LVNKQPTLQA
-192 AELIDSEFRAGMSNR
+192 AELIDSEFRAGMSSR

-227 VETNEKSNDST
+227 NETNEKSNDST

-251 VVVNQTTSD
+251 VVINQPATD
-260 SKVLVDNVPESSSL
+260 SKVLVDNAPE
-274 IEETNEWPLES
+274 EANEWPLES
-285 FCEELCNDLFNPS
+285 FCEEVCNDLFNPS

-305 GTGLR
+305 GTALR

-324 DSTLEEMIQQHQEWL
+324 DSTVEEMAQQHQEWL

-388 KTVDVLLK
+388 KTVDILLK
-396 LLTQEQWEVRHG
+396 LLTQDQWEVRHG

-414 YALAVRQDVI
+414 YALAVRQDMI
-424 NTLLPKVLTR
+424 NTLLPKVLPAI
-434 VIEGLQDLDDDV
+434 IEGLQDLDDDV

-456 VVESLVYL
+456 VVESLVHL
-464 QTQKVPSIIN
+464 QSQKVPFILN
-474 TLWDSLLELDDLTAS
+474 TLWDALLELDDLTAS
-489 TNSIMT
+489 TNSIMI
-495 LLSSML
+495 LLSSLL
-501 TYPQVQQCSIQ
+501 TYPQVQKCSIQ

-527 HTISSVRR
+527 HTISSVRK

-543 LLSTQDQNSSSWLI
+543 LLSTQDQVWL
-557 PILSDMLRHIFQ
+557 
-569 FCVLESSQEILDLIH
+569 
-584 KVWMELLNKASVQYV
+584 ELLNKASVQYV

-626 LLEVKARAKEKTGG
+626 LLEVKARSKEKAGG
-640 KVRQGQIQNKE
+640 KLRQGQTQNKE
-651 VLQEYI
+651 VIQEYI
-657 AGADTVM
+657 AGADSVT
-664 EDPATRDFVVMRARM
+664 EDLATRDYVVMRARV

-689 CCICDPG
+689 CCICDPS
-696 VNMVNQEIKPAESLG
+696 VNTVPQEIKPAESLA

-736 AALQKFG
+736 AALQK
-743 FWTLTELL
+743 E
-751 WIYSVKPRLITQ
+751 
-763 IPQNPSWLTTEAIAP
+763 
-778 VVGAGNNQREWE
+778 
-790 GLDCKAVTLAVQ
+790 CKAVALSVQ
-802 PRLLDILSEHLYY
+802 PRLLGVLSEHLYY

-831 FISSLADAHIE
+831 LISSLADAHIDI
-842 VGNRVNNNVLTID
+842 GNRVNYSVFTID
-855 QANDLVTTVFNEVT
+855 QANELVTTVFNEVT
-869 STFDLNPQVLQQLD
+869 SVFNLNPNILQQLD
-883 SKRHQVQMTVAETN
+883 SKRQQVQMTVTETN

-918 QQLPEKLNP
+918 QRLPEKLNP
-927 VIKPLMETIKKEE
+927 VIKPLMETVKKEE
-940 NTLVQNYAAQYIAK
+940 NTLVQNYAALCVAK
-954 LLQQCTTRMPCPNA
+954 LLQQCISRAPCPNS
-968 KVIKNLCSSLCVDP
+968 KIIKNLCNSLCVDP
-982 YLTPCVTCPV
+982 HLTPLAAC
-992 PAQSGQE
+992 PAQPQSSHE
-999 NSKGSNSEKDGMHH
+999 NSKGPNSERDGMHH

-1034 TSRRGPIPKAI
+1034 TSRRGPTPKAP
-1045 KAQIADLPAGSSG
+1045 KAQIADLPTGSSG
-1058 ALLVELDEGQKPYL
+1058 NIATELDEAQKPYI

-1078 EFALTTIVKH
+1078 EFALSTIAKH
-1088 FGAEL
+1088 FGAEMVL
-1093 AVKLPH
+1093 GLPH
-1099 LWDAMVGPLKT
+1099 LWDAMVGPLRNNT
-1110 MIDLN
+1110 NLN
-1115 NFDGKSLL
+1115 SFDRKSLL
-1123 ERGDVPAQEL
+1123 EKGDVSAQEL
-1133 VNSLQVFEIAAASMD
+1133 VNSLQVFETTAASMD
-1148 SALHPLLVQHLPHLY
+1148 IQLHPLLIQHLPHLY
-1163 MCLQYPSTAVRH
+1163 MCLQHPSTAVRH
-1175 MAARG
+1175 MVARCV
-1180 IGVMSKIATMET
+1180 GVMSKIATMET
-1192 MNIFLEKVLPW
+1192 MNILLEKVIPW
-1203 LGAIDDNVKQEGAIE
+1203 LGAIDDNTKQEGAIE
-1218 ALACVMEQLDVG
+1218 ALASVMEQLDVG

-1282 ELIQLKAKE
+1282 ELILLKAKE

-1312 INAEL
+1312 IKAEL

-1354 ILAGDHCQ
+1354 ILAGDHCL
-1362 RAQEYARSKLAECMP
+1362 RAQEYARTKLVDSVP

-1386 TLTGHWVDEVGKFCS
+1386 TLTGHWVDEVSKFCS
-1401 REYLNPLHYTGPPT
+1401 KEYLNPLHYTGPPT
-1415 ERIRL
+1415 ERARL

-1535 GVLAMDALHRQV
+1535 GVLAMEALHRQV

-1573 TLSPLQVQLYE
+1573 TLSSLQVQLYE

-1598 VSSAAL
+1598 VSSASL
-1604 SEETEK
+1604 NEETER

-1633 ALVLTPQHPEFK
+1633 ALVLTTQHPEYK
-1645 STTEKLAVQNSSLH
+1645 RTTEQLAAHNSSLR

-1677 GLGNGSSSESG
+1677 GLGNGGSSESG
-1688 TESVVA
+1688 TEAVVA

-1730 SIPPGQRHSIV
+1730 SIPAGQRHSIV

-1832 ENSSLQSMG
+1832 ENASLQSMG

-1855 KAEKADSSTSGR
+1855 KSEKADTSSGK
-1867 ASMKAVLDSLSD
+1867 ASMKSVLENLGE
-1879 LWDAEQYDSE
+1879 LWDPEQYDSE
-1889 YNLETFMRSLE
+1889 YSLESFMHSLK